1 MAIYNLRVE
10 PDRGRSAVYRYE
22 YTLRVNDFSWE
33 KDSKY
38 DDFLFGQNINM
49 PDFASEDP
57 KLFWESCEN
66 YERANANTF
75 RTIDF
80 SLPTEL
86 SDEENI
92 ELAARFAEELF
103 GDKFVYSM
111 AVHSKPSG
119 VQSIQN
125 IHCHI
130 MFSERKLDGIERD
143 SKEFFKRFN
152 RKNPQLGGCEKTDE
166 WTAYSKLYYIRQTW
180 ERIVN
185 EKLQEK
191 GLEKI
196 SCRSLYAQRLDS
208 LLEENYLKAELLD
221 RPPIHLE
228 KSYIDFCPDSN
239 DKEKALEF
247 FNYAKKIKEIKEK
260 EFKLKCENFEEENI
274 KARDRFLKGVWE
286 IRGKEYDPSNTFYIE
301 RALAEEHFENTFVV
315 SLENKNL
322 IKNKKEKLERLNSI
336 KSNEIEKLAIERV
349 TRGSYERNKNLLKEV
364 NDIFNEDK
372 KRGHN
377 FEFLEIQKSLN
388 TYFKLLEN
396 NEEFKHNLIKAR
408 EEIEK
413 ELLSKKEVLEKEIAA
428 TKEISFR
435 DNYYNNYPNNE
446 QSREIFLKEIQEY
459 ERELEYQKSSIS
471 NKIMTDKEL
480 ERQVKKE
487 IYKEIDPDIIDK
499 YDALCKYKRDFEM
512 SESLDKKYNL
522 KNEYFPLELEL
533 RKLDIQ
539 YNIAE
544 LMEDRLSEKKKEQQD
559 FKENLKDIE
568 FKLSEIESMVK
579 TVEKVNREKDFEK
592 YADSYFNF
600 EDIFVKSLENR
611 VLLHKKEA
619 RLKQINS
626 ISDADIESR
635 ALNVLTHGEYSKKEA
650 RLQELNKLKKD
661 YFGQDFDVD
670 PEIKEIQNYF
680 KNLSDNEY
688 FQNKLSNMKDNIRN
702 KYANEKDE
710 ILKDLKFLRNNNFR
724 DFYLESS
731 PQNYARS
738 KIFLAETKEYI
749 EDLKIQKEAIDAKVL
764 AYKEKYLD
772 RDVKREVYAEF
783 EPKILTKY
791 NELQEWKE
799 KLPNVK
805 NSAERSKLEEKIN
818 LRSGGF
824 DIFDVENNIKEKV
837 DKKLKEYRERDIK
850 KEIYKEIDSSVA
862 ERYEELNGMKD
873 ELPSVKDLDEHF
885 NLEQKI
891 FAENRYFRSFD
902 MKNNIREKMDERS
915 KEYREEYKE
924 LRQEQD
930 DIAGKLNLSFLM
942 LRELKKVDKINLLE
956 REEMLYDEYYIKN
969 ASSYFER
976 FKYNT
981 KLSTFKDE
989 YKKAFNR
996 ESKLQPFNL
1005 PKLSENDRKEFFK
1018 NTKKYILETQKE
1030 IEILQKKLADNQ
1042 STDERIRISILDKYT
1057 DGKYSETLREI
1068 ASYKKELESGNA
1080 YEFTSSYLK
1089 ENEMNK
1095 KIFEFKF
1102 KITNEMFQAEKR
1114 LFQEKNMDTLV
1125 KLREKRRELKVGFK
1139 MLKKLKGKGIGIIRI
1154 KPRRPIKE
1162 QPLKKLKVVES
1173 GRIIIKDEIEE
1184 SKKRRRS
1191 YEYER

>member
-38 DDFLFGQNINM
+38 DDFLFGQNVNM

-80 SLPTEL
+80 SLPAEL

-143 SKEFFKRFN
+143 PKEFFKRFN

-180 ERIVN
+180 ERIAN

-274 KARDRFLKGVWE
+274 KAKDRFLRGVCE
-286 IRGKEYDPSNTFYIE
+286 IGGKEY
-301 RALAEEHFENTFVV
+301 V
-315 SLENKNL
+315 S
-322 IKNKKEKLERLNSI
+322 S
-336 KSNEIEKLAIERV
+336 
-349 TRGSYERNKNLLKEV
+349 
-364 NDIFNEDK
+364 
-372 KRGHN
+372 N
-377 FEFLEIQKSLN
+377 FEVLRNQLEDTLN
-388 TYFKLLEN
+388 FQN
-396 NEEFKHNLIKAR
+396 
-408 EEIEK
+408 
-413 ELLSKKEVLEKEIAA
+413 
-428 TKEISFR
+428 
-435 DNYYNNYPNNE
+435 
-446 QSREIFLKEIQEY
+446 
-459 ERELEYQKSSIS
+459 
-471 NKIMTDKEL
+471 
-480 ERQVKKE
+480 
-487 IYKEIDPDIIDK
+487 
-499 YDALCKYKRDFEM
+499 
-512 SESLDKKYNL
+512 
-522 KNEYFPLELEL
+522 
-533 RKLDIQ
+533 
-539 YNIAE
+539 
-544 LMEDRLSEKKKEQQD
+544 
-559 FKENLKDIE
+559 
-568 FKLSEIESMVK
+568 
-579 TVEKVNREKDFEK
+579 
-592 YADSYFNF
+592 
-600 EDIFVKSLENR
+600 IFVASLENR
-611 VLLHKKEA
+611 ILLHKKEA
-619 RLKQINS
+619 RIKQINS
-626 ISDADIESR
+626 ISDADIESH
-635 ALNVLTHGEYSKKEA
+635 ALNVLTHGEYSKKED
-650 RLQELNKLKKD
+650 RFKELNAFEEKYPKRFNSQL
-661 YFGQDFDVD
+661 
-670 PEIKEIQNYF
+670 EAEKEELQNYF
-680 KNLSDNEY
+680 KDLSNNEY
-688 FQNKLSNMKDNIRN
+688 FQNKLSNMKDNIRD
-702 KYANEKDE
+702 KYAHEKEE
-710 ILKDLKFLRNNNFR
+710 IIKDLKFLRNNNFR

-731 PQNYARS
+731 PQNYERS

-749 EDLKIQKEAIDAKVL
+749 EDLKVQKEEIEAKVS
-764 AYKEKYLD
+764 AYKKEYLD
-772 RDVKREVYAEF
+772 KDIKQEIYARIDS
-783 EPKILTKY
+783 KIVERY
-791 NELQEWKE
+791 NELNRMKE
-799 KLPNVK
+799 KLP
-805 NSAERSKLEEKIN
+805 S
-818 LRSGGF
+818 
-824 DIFDVENNIKEKV
+824 VE
-837 DKKLKEYRERDIK
+837 
-850 KEIYKEIDSSVA
+850 S
-862 ERYEELNGMKD
+862 
-873 ELPSVKDLDEHF
+873 LDEHF

-902 MKNNIREKMDERS
+902 MENNISEKVNEEL
-915 KEYREEYKE
+915 KEHREEYKK

-942 LRELKKVDKINLLE
+942 MRELKKVNKINLLE
-956 REEMLYDEYYIKN
+956 REEMLYDEYHIKN
-969 ASSYFER
+969 DSSYFER

-989 YKKAFNR
+989 YKKAFNKS
-996 ESKLQPFNL
+996 SKLQPFSL

-1018 NTKKYILETQKE
+1018 NTKKYILKTQKE
-1030 IEILQKKLADNQ
+1030 IETLQQELANNQ
-1042 STDERIRISILDKYT
+1042 PTDERIRVSILDKYT

-1080 YEFTSSYLK
+1080 YEYTSKYLE

-1095 KIFEFKF
+1095 KRFEFKF
-1102 KITNEMFQAEKR
+1102 KITNEVFQAEKR
-1114 LFQEKNMDTLV
+1114 LFQEKNMNTLV

-1173 GRIIIKDEIEE
+1173 GRIIIKDEAEE
-1184 SKKRRRS
+1184 SRKRGRA
-1191 YEYER
+1191 YEFEL

>member
-33 KDSKY
+33 KNSKY
-38 DDFLFGQNINM
+38 DDFLFGQNVNM

-111 AVHSKPSG
+111 AVHSKPSSA
-119 VQSIQN
+119 QSIQN

-143 SKEFFKRFN
+143 PKEFFKRFN

-180 ERIVN
+180 ERIAN

-228 KSYIDFCPDSN
+228 KSYIDFCPDLN

-274 KARDRFLKGVWE
+274 KARDRFLRGVCE
-286 IRGKEYDPSNTFYIE
+286 IRGKEY
-301 RALAEEHFENTFVV
+301 V
-315 SLENKNL
+315 S
-322 IKNKKEKLERLNSI
+322 S
-336 KSNEIEKLAIERV
+336 
-349 TRGSYERNKNLLKEV
+349 
-364 NDIFNEDK
+364 
-372 KRGHN
+372 N
-377 FEFLEIQKSLN
+377 FE
-388 TYFKLLEN
+388 
-396 NEEFKHNLIKAR
+396 
-408 EEIEK
+408 
-413 ELLSKKEVLEKEIAA
+413 V
-428 TKEISFR
+428 
-435 DNYYNNYPNNE
+435 
-446 QSREIFLKEIQEY
+446 
-459 ERELEYQKSSIS
+459 
-471 NKIMTDKEL
+471 
-480 ERQVKKE
+480 
-487 IYKEIDPDIIDK
+487 
-499 YDALCKYKRDFEM
+499 
-512 SESLDKKYNL
+512 L
-522 KNEYFPLELEL
+522 KNQLEDTL
-533 RKLDIQ
+533 
-539 YNIAE
+539 
-544 LMEDRLSEKKKEQQD
+544 
-559 FKENLKDIE
+559 
-568 FKLSEIESMVK
+568 
-579 TVEKVNREKDFEK
+579 
-592 YADSYFNF
+592 NF
-600 EDIFVKSLENR
+600 QNIFVASLENR
-611 VLLHKKEA
+611 ILLHKKEA
-619 RLKQINS
+619 RIKQINS
-626 ISDADIESR
+626 ILDADIESH
-635 ALNVLTHGEYSKKEA
+635 ALNVLTHGEYSKKED
-650 RLQELNKLKKD
+650 RFKELNAFEEKYPKRFNSQL
-661 YFGQDFDVD
+661 
-670 PEIKEIQNYF
+670 EAEKEELQNYF
-680 KNLSDNEY
+680 KDLSNNEY
-688 FQNKLSNMKDNIRN
+688 FQNKLSNMKDNIRD
-702 KYANEKDE
+702 KYAHEKEE
-710 ILKDLKFLRNNNFR
+710 IIKDLKFLRNNNFR

-731 PQNYARS
+731 PQNYERS

-749 EDLKIQKEAIDAKVL
+749 EDLKVEKEEIEAKVL
-764 AYKEKYLD
+764 TYKKEYLD
-772 RDVKREVYAEF
+772 KDIKQEIYARIDS
-783 EPKILTKY
+783 KIVERY
-791 NELQEWKE
+791 NELNRMKE
-799 KLPNVK
+799 KLP
-805 NSAERSKLEEKIN
+805 S
-818 LRSGGF
+818 
-824 DIFDVENNIKEKV
+824 VE
-837 DKKLKEYRERDIK
+837 
-850 KEIYKEIDSSVA
+850 S
-862 ERYEELNGMKD
+862 
-873 ELPSVKDLDEHF
+873 LDEHF

-902 MKNNIREKMDERS
+902 MENNINEKVNEEL
-915 KEYREEYKE
+915 KEHREEYKK

-942 LRELKKVDKINLLE
+942 MRELKKVNKINLLE
-956 REEMLYDEYYIKN
+956 REEMLYDEYHIKN
-969 ASSYFER
+969 DSSYFER

-989 YKKAFNR
+989 YKKAFNKS
-996 ESKLQPFNL
+996 SKLQPFSL
-1005 PKLSENDRKEFFK
+1005 PKLSESDRKEFFK
-1018 NTKKYILETQKE
+1018 NTKKYILKTQKE
-1030 IEILQKKLADNQ
+1030 IETLQQELANNQ
-1042 STDERIRISILDKYT
+1042 PTDERIRVSILDKYT

-1080 YEFTSSYLK
+1080 YEYTSKYLE

-1095 KIFEFKF
+1095 KRFEFKF

-1114 LFQEKNMDTLV
+1114 LFQEKNMNTLV

-1154 KPRRPIKE
+1154 KPRRPVKE
-1162 QPLKKLKVVES
+1162 QPLKRLKVVES
-1173 GRIIIKDEIEE
+1173 GRIIIKDEAEE
-1184 SKKRRRS
+1184 SRKRGRA
-1191 YEYER
+1191 YEFEL

>member
-38 DDFLFGQNINM
+38 DDFLFGQNVNM

-92 ELAARFAEELF
+92 ELAAKFAEELF

-166 WTAYSKLYYIRQTW
+166 WTSYSKLYYIRQTW
-180 ERIVN
+180 ERIAN

-274 KARDRFLKGVWE
+274 KARDRFLRGVCE
-286 IRGKEYDPSNTFYIE
+286 IRGKEY
-301 RALAEEHFENTFVV
+301 V
-315 SLENKNL
+315 S
-322 IKNKKEKLERLNSI
+322 S
-336 KSNEIEKLAIERV
+336 
-349 TRGSYERNKNLLKEV
+349 
-364 NDIFNEDK
+364 
-372 KRGHN
+372 N
-377 FEFLEIQKSLN
+377 FE
-388 TYFKLLEN
+388 
-396 NEEFKHNLIKAR
+396 
-408 EEIEK
+408 
-413 ELLSKKEVLEKEIAA
+413 V
-428 TKEISFR
+428 
-435 DNYYNNYPNNE
+435 
-446 QSREIFLKEIQEY
+446 
-459 ERELEYQKSSIS
+459 
-471 NKIMTDKEL
+471 
-480 ERQVKKE
+480 
-487 IYKEIDPDIIDK
+487 
-499 YDALCKYKRDFEM
+499 
-512 SESLDKKYNL
+512 L
-522 KNEYFPLELEL
+522 KNQLEDTL
-533 RKLDIQ
+533 
-539 YNIAE
+539 
-544 LMEDRLSEKKKEQQD
+544 
-559 FKENLKDIE
+559 
-568 FKLSEIESMVK
+568 
-579 TVEKVNREKDFEK
+579 
-592 YADSYFNF
+592 NF
-600 EDIFVKSLENR
+600 QNIFVTSLENR

-619 RLKQINS
+619 RIKQINS
-626 ISDADIESR
+626 ISDADIESH
-635 ALNVLTHGEYSKKEA
+635 ALNVLTHGEYSKKED
-650 RLQELNKLKKD
+650 RFKELNAFEEKYPKRFNSQL
-661 YFGQDFDVD
+661 
-670 PEIKEIQNYF
+670 EAEKEELQNYF
-680 KNLSDNEY
+680 KDLSNNEY
-688 FQNKLSNMKDNIRN
+688 FQNKLSNMKDNIRD
-702 KYANEKDE
+702 KYAHEKEE
-710 ILKDLKFLRNNNFR
+710 IIKDLKFLRNNNFR

-731 PQNYARS
+731 PQNYERS

-749 EDLKIQKEAIDAKVL
+749 EDLKVQKEEIEAKVL
-764 AYKEKYLD
+764 AYKKEYLD
-772 RDVKREVYAEF
+772 KDIKQEIYARIDS
-783 EPKILTKY
+783 KIVERY
-791 NELQEWKE
+791 NELNRMKE
-799 KLPNVK
+799 KLP
-805 NSAERSKLEEKIN
+805 S
-818 LRSGGF
+818 
-824 DIFDVENNIKEKV
+824 VE
-837 DKKLKEYRERDIK
+837 
-850 KEIYKEIDSSVA
+850 S
-862 ERYEELNGMKD
+862 
-873 ELPSVKDLDEHF
+873 LDEHF

-902 MKNNIREKMDERS
+902 MKNNINEKVNEEL
-915 KEYREEYKE
+915 KEHREEYKK

-942 LRELKKVDKINLLE
+942 MRELKKVNKINLLE
-956 REEMLYDEYYIKN
+956 REEMLYDEYHIKN
-969 ASSYFER
+969 DSSYFER

-981 KLSTFKDE
+981 KLSAFKDE
-989 YKKAFNR
+989 YEKAFNKS
-996 ESKLQPFNL
+996 SKLQPFNL
-1005 PKLSENDRKEFFK
+1005 PKLSESDRKEFFK
-1018 NTKKYILETQKE
+1018 NTKKYILKTQKE
-1030 IEILQKKLADNQ
+1030 IETLQQELANNQ
-1042 STDERIRISILDKYT
+1042 PTDERIRVSILDKYT

-1080 YEFTSSYLK
+1080 YEYTSKYLE

-1095 KIFEFKF
+1095 KRFEFKF

-1139 MLKKLKGKGIGIIRI
+1139 MLKKLKGKGIRIIRI

-1173 GRIIIKDEIEE
+1173 GRIIIKDEAEE
-1184 SKKRRRS
+1184 SRKRGRA
-1191 YEYER
+1191 YEFEL

>member
-33 KDSKY
+33 KNSKY
-38 DDFLFGQNINM
+38 DDFLFGQNVNM

-111 AVHSKPSG
+111 AVHSKPSSA
-119 VQSIQN
+119 QSIQN

-143 SKEFFKRFN
+143 PKEFFKRFN

-180 ERIVN
+180 ERIAN

-260 EFKLKCENFEEENI
+260 EFKLKCENFEEENS
-274 KARDRFLKGVWE
+274 KARDRFLRGVCE
-286 IRGKEYDPSNTFYIE
+286 IRGKEYVSSN
-301 RALAEEHFENTFVV
+301 FEVLRNQLEDTLNFQNIFVA
-315 SLENKNL
+315 SLE
-322 IKNKKEKLERLNSI
+322 S
-336 KSNEIEKLAIERV
+336 
-349 TRGSYERNKNLLKEV
+349 
-364 NDIFNEDK
+364 
-372 KRGHN
+372 
-377 FEFLEIQKSLN
+377 
-388 TYFKLLEN
+388 
-396 NEEFKHNLIKAR
+396 
-408 EEIEK
+408 
-413 ELLSKKEVLEKEIAA
+413 
-428 TKEISFR
+428 
-435 DNYYNNYPNNE
+435 
-446 QSREIFLKEIQEY
+446 
-459 ERELEYQKSSIS
+459 
-471 NKIMTDKEL
+471 
-480 ERQVKKE
+480 
-487 IYKEIDPDIIDK
+487 
-499 YDALCKYKRDFEM
+499 
-512 SESLDKKYNL
+512 
-522 KNEYFPLELEL
+522 
-533 RKLDIQ
+533 
-539 YNIAE
+539 
-544 LMEDRLSEKKKEQQD
+544 
-559 FKENLKDIE
+559 
-568 FKLSEIESMVK
+568 
-579 TVEKVNREKDFEK
+579 
-592 YADSYFNF
+592 
-600 EDIFVKSLENR
+600 R

-619 RLKQINS
+619 RIKQINS

-635 ALNVLTHGEYSKKEA
+635 ALNVLTHGEYSKKED
-650 RLQELNKLKKD
+650 RFKELNAFEEKYPKRFNSQLEAEKEELQD
-661 YFGQDFDVD
+661 YFKD
-670 PEIKEIQNYF
+670 
-680 KNLSDNEY
+680 LSNNEY
-688 FQNKLSNMKDNIRN
+688 FQNKLSNMKDNIRD
-702 KYANEKDE
+702 KYAHEKEE

-731 PQNYARS
+731 PQNYERS
-738 KIFLAETKEYI
+738 KIFLAETREYI
-749 EDLKIQKEAIDAKVL
+749 EDLKVQKEEIDAKVL
-764 AYKEKYLD
+764 AYKKEYLD
-772 RDVKREVYAEF
+772 KDIKQEIYAEMDS
-783 EPKILTKY
+783 KIAERY
-791 NELQEWKE
+791 NELNRMKE
-799 KLPNVK
+799 KLP
-805 NSAERSKLEEKIN
+805 S
-818 LRSGGF
+818 
-824 DIFDVENNIKEKV
+824 VE
-837 DKKLKEYRERDIK
+837 
-850 KEIYKEIDSSVA
+850 S
-862 ERYEELNGMKD
+862 
-873 ELPSVKDLDEHF
+873 LDEHF
-885 NLEQKI
+885 NLEQRI

-902 MKNNIREKMDERS
+902 MENNIREKTDEKL
-915 KEYREEYKE
+915 KEHREEYKN

-942 LRELKKVDKINLLE
+942 MRELKKVNKINLLE
-956 REEMLYDEYYIKN
+956 REAMLYDEYHIKN
-969 ASSYFER
+969 DSSYFER

-981 KLSTFKDE
+981 KLSVFKDE
-989 YKKAFNR
+989 YEKTFNKS
-996 ESKLQPFNL
+996 SKLQPFNL
-1005 PKLSENDRKEFFK
+1005 PKLSESDRKEFFK

-1030 IEILQKKLADNQ
+1030 IETLQQELANNQ
-1042 STDERIRISILDKYT
+1042 PTDERIRVSILDKYT

-1080 YEFTSSYLK
+1080 YEYTSKYLE

-1095 KIFEFKF
+1095 KRFEFKF
-1102 KITNEMFQAEKR
+1102 KITNEMLQAEKR
-1114 LFQEKNMDTLV
+1114 LFQEKNMNTLV

-1139 MLKKLKGKGIGIIRI
+1139 ILKKLKGKGIGIIRI

-1173 GRIIIKDEIEE
+1173 GRIIIKDEAEE
-1184 SKKRRRS
+1184 SRKRGRA
-1191 YEYER
+1191 YEFEL

>member
-33 KDSKY
+33 KNSKY
-38 DDFLFGQNINM
+38 DDFLFGQNVNM

-111 AVHSKPSG
+111 AVHSKPSSA
-119 VQSIQN
+119 QSIQN

-130 MFSERKLDGIERD
+130 MFSERKLDGIERGP
-143 SKEFFKRFN
+143 KEFFKRFN
-152 RKNPQLGGCEKTDE
+152 RKNPHLGGCEKTDE
-166 WTAYSKLYYIRQTW
+166 WTSYSKLYYIRQTW
-180 ERIVN
+180 ERIAN

-274 KARDRFLKGVWE
+274 KARDRFLRGVCE
-286 IRGKEYDPSNTFYIE
+286 IGGKEY
-301 RALAEEHFENTFVV
+301 V
-315 SLENKNL
+315 S
-322 IKNKKEKLERLNSI
+322 S
-336 KSNEIEKLAIERV
+336 
-349 TRGSYERNKNLLKEV
+349 
-364 NDIFNEDK
+364 
-372 KRGHN
+372 N
-377 FEFLEIQKSLN
+377 FE
-388 TYFKLLEN
+388 
-396 NEEFKHNLIKAR
+396 
-408 EEIEK
+408 
-413 ELLSKKEVLEKEIAA
+413 VLK
-428 TKEISFR
+428 
-435 DNYYNNYPNNE
+435 N
-446 QSREIFLKEIQEY
+446 Q
-459 ERELEYQKSSIS
+459 LEY
-471 NKIMTDKEL
+471 TL
-480 ERQVKKE
+480 
-487 IYKEIDPDIIDK
+487 
-499 YDALCKYKRDFEM
+499 
-512 SESLDKKYNL
+512 
-522 KNEYFPLELEL
+522 
-533 RKLDIQ
+533 
-539 YNIAE
+539 
-544 LMEDRLSEKKKEQQD
+544 
-559 FKENLKDIE
+559 
-568 FKLSEIESMVK
+568 
-579 TVEKVNREKDFEK
+579 
-592 YADSYFNF
+592 NF
-600 EDIFVKSLENR
+600 QNIFVASLENR
-611 VLLHKKEA
+611 ILLHKKEA
-619 RLKQINS
+619 RIKQINS
-626 ISDADIESR
+626 ISDADIESH
-635 ALNVLTHGEYSKKEA
+635 ALNVLTHGEYSKKED
-650 RLQELNKLKKD
+650 RFKELNAFEEKYPKKFNSQLEAEKEKL
-661 YFGQDFDVD
+661 
-670 PEIKEIQNYF
+670 QNYF

-702 KYANEKDE
+702 KYAHEKEE
-710 ILKDLKFLRNNNFR
+710 IFKDLKFLRNNNFR

-731 PQNYARS
+731 PQNYERS
-738 KIFLAETKEYI
+738 KIFLTETKEYI
-749 EDLKIQKEAIDAKVL
+749 EDLKVQKEEIDAKVS
-764 AYKEKYLD
+764 AYKKEYLD
-772 RDVKREVYAEF
+772 KDIKQEIYARIDS
-783 EPKILTKY
+783 KIVERY
-791 NELQEWKE
+791 NELNRMKE
-799 KLPNVK
+799 KLP
-805 NSAERSKLEEKIN
+805 S
-818 LRSGGF
+818 
-824 DIFDVENNIKEKV
+824 VE
-837 DKKLKEYRERDIK
+837 
-850 KEIYKEIDSSVA
+850 S
-862 ERYEELNGMKD
+862 
-873 ELPSVKDLDEHF
+873 LDEHF

-902 MKNNIREKMDERS
+902 MENNISEKVNEEL
-915 KEYREEYKE
+915 KEHREEYKK

-930 DIAGKLNLSFLM
+930 DIAGKLSLSFLM
-942 LRELKKVDKINLLE
+942 MRELKKVDKINLIE
-956 REEMLYDEYYIKN
+956 REAMLYDEYHIKN
-969 ASSYFER
+969 DSSYFER

-981 KLSTFKDE
+981 KLSAFKDE
-989 YKKAFNR
+989 YEKAFNKS
-996 ESKLQPFNL
+996 SKLQPFNL

-1030 IEILQKKLADNQ
+1030 IEALQQELANNQ
-1042 STDERIRISILDKYT
+1042 PTDERIRVSILDKYT

-1080 YEFTSSYLK
+1080 YEYTSKYLE

-1095 KIFEFKF
+1095 KRFEFKF

-1114 LFQEKNMDTLV
+1114 LFLEKNMNTLV

-1139 MLKKLKGKGIGIIRI
+1139 MFKRLKGKGIGIIRI

-1173 GRIIIKDEIEE
+1173 GRIIIKDEAEE
-1184 SKKRRRS
+1184 SRKRGRA
-1191 YEYER
+1191 YEFEL

>member
-33 KDSKY
+33 KNSKY
-38 DDFLFGQNINM
+38 DDFLFGQNVNM

-111 AVHSKPSG
+111 AVHSKPSSA
-119 VQSIQN
+119 QSIQN

-143 SKEFFKRFN
+143 PKEFFKRFN

-180 ERIVN
+180 ERIAN

-260 EFKLKCENFEEENI
+260 EFKLKCENFEEENL
-274 KARDRFLKGVWE
+274 KARERFLRGVCE
-286 IRGKEYDPSNTFYIE
+286 IRGKEY
-301 RALAEEHFENTFVV
+301 V
-315 SLENKNL
+315 S
-322 IKNKKEKLERLNSI
+322 S
-336 KSNEIEKLAIERV
+336 
-349 TRGSYERNKNLLKEV
+349 
-364 NDIFNEDK
+364 
-372 KRGHN
+372 N
-377 FEFLEIQKSLN
+377 FEVLRNQLEDTLN
-388 TYFKLLEN
+388 FQN
-396 NEEFKHNLIKAR
+396 
-408 EEIEK
+408 
-413 ELLSKKEVLEKEIAA
+413 
-428 TKEISFR
+428 
-435 DNYYNNYPNNE
+435 
-446 QSREIFLKEIQEY
+446 
-459 ERELEYQKSSIS
+459 
-471 NKIMTDKEL
+471 
-480 ERQVKKE
+480 
-487 IYKEIDPDIIDK
+487 
-499 YDALCKYKRDFEM
+499 
-512 SESLDKKYNL
+512 
-522 KNEYFPLELEL
+522 
-533 RKLDIQ
+533 
-539 YNIAE
+539 
-544 LMEDRLSEKKKEQQD
+544 
-559 FKENLKDIE
+559 
-568 FKLSEIESMVK
+568 
-579 TVEKVNREKDFEK
+579 
-592 YADSYFNF
+592 
-600 EDIFVKSLENR
+600 IFVASLENR

-619 RLKQINS
+619 RIKQINS

-635 ALNVLTHGEYSKKEA
+635 ALNVLTHGEYSKKED
-650 RLQELNKLKKD
+650 RFKELNAFEEKYPKRFNSQL
-661 YFGQDFDVD
+661 
-670 PEIKEIQNYF
+670 EAEKEELQNYF
-680 KNLSDNEY
+680 KDLSNNEY
-688 FQNKLSNMKDNIRN
+688 FQNKLSNMKDNIRD
-702 KYANEKDE
+702 KYAHEKEE
-710 ILKDLKFLRNNNFR
+710 IFKDLKFLRNNNFR

-731 PQNYARS
+731 PQNYERS

-749 EDLKIQKEAIDAKVL
+749 EDLKIQKEEIDAKVL
-764 AYKEKYLD
+764 AYKKEYLD
-772 RDVKREVYAEF
+772 KDIKQEIYARIDS
-783 EPKILTKY
+783 KIVERY
-791 NELQEWKE
+791 NELNRMKE
-799 KLPNVK
+799 KLP
-805 NSAERSKLEEKIN
+805 S
-818 LRSGGF
+818 
-824 DIFDVENNIKEKV
+824 VE
-837 DKKLKEYRERDIK
+837 
-850 KEIYKEIDSSVA
+850 S
-862 ERYEELNGMKD
+862 
-873 ELPSVKDLDEHF
+873 LDEHF

-902 MKNNIREKMDERS
+902 MENNINEKVNEEL
-915 KEYREEYKE
+915 KEHREEYKK

-942 LRELKKVDKINLLE
+942 MRELKKVNKINLLE
-956 REEMLYDEYYIKN
+956 REAILYDEYHIKSD
-969 ASSYFER
+969 SSYFER

-981 KLSTFKDE
+981 KLSIFKDE
-989 YKKAFNR
+989 YEKAFNKS
-996 ESKLQPFNL
+996 SKLQPFSL

-1018 NTKKYILETQKE
+1018 NTKKYILKTQKE
-1030 IEILQKKLADNQ
+1030 IETLQQELANNQ
-1042 STDERIRISILDKYT
+1042 PTDERIRVSILDKYT

-1080 YEFTSSYLK
+1080 YEYTSKYLE

-1095 KIFEFKF
+1095 KRFEFKF

-1114 LFQEKNMDTLV
+1114 LFQEKNMNTLV

-1154 KPRRPIKE
+1154 KPRRPVKE
-1162 QPLKKLKVVES
+1162 QPLKRLKVVES
-1173 GRIIIKDEIEE
+1173 GRIIIKDEAEE
-1184 SKKRRRS
+1184 SRKRGRA
-1191 YEYER
+1191 YEFEL

>member
-38 DDFLFGQNINM
+38 NDFLFGQNVNI

-103 GDKFVYSM
+103 DDKFVYSM

-143 SKEFFKRFN
+143 PKEFFKRFN

-180 ERIVN
+180 ERIAN

-196 SCRSLYAQRLDS
+196 SCRSLYAQRIDS

-274 KARDRFLKGVWE
+274 KARDRFLRGVCE
-286 IRGKEYDPSNTFYIE
+286 IRGKEY
-301 RALAEEHFENTFVV
+301 V
-315 SLENKNL
+315 S
-322 IKNKKEKLERLNSI
+322 S
-336 KSNEIEKLAIERV
+336 
-349 TRGSYERNKNLLKEV
+349 
-364 NDIFNEDK
+364 
-372 KRGHN
+372 N
-377 FEFLEIQKSLN
+377 FE
-388 TYFKLLEN
+388 
-396 NEEFKHNLIKAR
+396 
-408 EEIEK
+408 
-413 ELLSKKEVLEKEIAA
+413 V
-428 TKEISFR
+428 
-435 DNYYNNYPNNE
+435 
-446 QSREIFLKEIQEY
+446 
-459 ERELEYQKSSIS
+459 
-471 NKIMTDKEL
+471 
-480 ERQVKKE
+480 
-487 IYKEIDPDIIDK
+487 
-499 YDALCKYKRDFEM
+499 
-512 SESLDKKYNL
+512 L
-522 KNEYFPLELEL
+522 KNQLEDTLNF
-533 RKLDIQ
+533 Q
-539 YNIAE
+539 NI
-544 LMEDRLSEKKKEQQD
+544 L
-559 FKENLKDIE
+559 
-568 FKLSEIESMVK
+568 V
-579 TVEKVNREKDFEK
+579 T
-592 YADSYFNF
+592 
-600 EDIFVKSLENR
+600 SLENR

-619 RLKQINS
+619 RIKQINS

-680 KNLSDNEY
+680 KDLSNNEY
-688 FQNKLSNMKDNIRN
+688 FQNKLSNMKDNIRD
-702 KYANEKDE
+702 KYAHEKEE
-710 ILKDLKFLRNNNFR
+710 IIKDLKFLRNNNFR

-731 PQNYARS
+731 PQNYERS

-749 EDLKIQKEAIDAKVL
+749 ENLKVQKEEIDAKVS
-764 AYKEKYLD
+764 AYKKEYLD
-772 RDVKREVYAEF
+772 RDIKQEIYAEF
-783 EPKILTKY
+783 EPRILEKY

-799 KLPNVK
+799 KLSSVE
-805 NSAERSKLEEKIN
+805 SSTERFELEEKII

-824 DIFDVENNIKEKV
+824 DIFDVENNIREKT
-837 DKKLKEYRERDIK
+837 DEKLKE
-850 KEIYKEIDSSVA
+850 
-862 ERYEELNGMKD
+862 
-873 ELPSVKDLDEHF
+873 H
-885 NLEQKI
+885 
-891 FAENRYFRSFD
+891 
-902 MKNNIREKMDERS
+902 
-915 KEYREEYKE
+915 REEYKK

-930 DIAGKLNLSFLM
+930 DIAGKLSLSFLM
-942 LRELKKVDKINLLE
+942 MRELKKVNKINLLE
-956 REEMLYDEYYIKN
+956 REAMLYDEYYIKN
-969 ASSYFER
+969 DSSYFER

-981 KLSTFKDE
+981 KLSVFKDE
-989 YKKAFNR
+989 YEKAFNKS
-996 ESKLQPFNL
+996 SKLQPFSL

-1030 IEILQKKLADNQ
+1030 IEALQQELANNQ
-1042 STDERIRISILDKYT
+1042 PTDERIRVSILDKYT

-1080 YEFTSSYLK
+1080 YEYTSKYWE

-1095 KIFEFKF
+1095 KRFEFKF

-1114 LFQEKNMDTLV
+1114 LFLEKNMNTLV

-1173 GRIIIKDEIEE
+1173 GRIIIKDEAEE
-1184 SKKRRRS
+1184 SRKRGRA
-1191 YEYER
+1191 YEFEL

>member
-38 DDFLFGQNINM
+38 DDFLFGQNVNM

-92 ELAARFAEELF
+92 ELAAKFAEELF

-143 SKEFFKRFN
+143 SKKFFKRFN

-166 WTAYSKLYYIRQTW
+166 WTEYSKLYYIRQTW
-180 ERIVN
+180 ERIAN
-185 EKLQEK
+185 EKFQEK

-260 EFKLKCENFEEENI
+260 EFKLKCENFEEENS
-274 KARDRFLKGVWE
+274 KARDRFLRGVCE
-286 IRGKEYDPSNTFYIE
+286 IRGKEY
-301 RALAEEHFENTFVV
+301 V
-315 SLENKNL
+315 S
-322 IKNKKEKLERLNSI
+322 S
-336 KSNEIEKLAIERV
+336 
-349 TRGSYERNKNLLKEV
+349 
-364 NDIFNEDK
+364 
-372 KRGHN
+372 N
-377 FEFLEIQKSLN
+377 FEVLRNQLEDTLN
-388 TYFKLLEN
+388 FQN
-396 NEEFKHNLIKAR
+396 
-408 EEIEK
+408 
-413 ELLSKKEVLEKEIAA
+413 
-428 TKEISFR
+428 
-435 DNYYNNYPNNE
+435 
-446 QSREIFLKEIQEY
+446 
-459 ERELEYQKSSIS
+459 
-471 NKIMTDKEL
+471 
-480 ERQVKKE
+480 
-487 IYKEIDPDIIDK
+487 
-499 YDALCKYKRDFEM
+499 
-512 SESLDKKYNL
+512 
-522 KNEYFPLELEL
+522 
-533 RKLDIQ
+533 
-539 YNIAE
+539 
-544 LMEDRLSEKKKEQQD
+544 
-559 FKENLKDIE
+559 
-568 FKLSEIESMVK
+568 
-579 TVEKVNREKDFEK
+579 
-592 YADSYFNF
+592 
-600 EDIFVKSLENR
+600 IFVASLENR
-611 VLLHKKEA
+611 VLLHKKVA
-619 RLKQINS
+619 RIKQINS

-635 ALNVLTHGEYSKKEA
+635 ALNVLTHGEYSKKED
-650 RLQELNKLKKD
+650 RFKELNAFEEKYPKRFNSQL
-661 YFGQDFDVD
+661 
-670 PEIKEIQNYF
+670 EAEKEELQNYF
-680 KNLSDNEY
+680 KDLSNNEY
-688 FQNKLSNMKDNIRN
+688 FQNKLSNMKDNIRD
-702 KYANEKDE
+702 KYAHEKEE
-710 ILKDLKFLRNNNFR
+710 IFKDLKFLRNNNFR

-731 PQNYARS
+731 PQNYERS

-749 EDLKIQKEAIDAKVL
+749 EDLKIQKEEIDAKVL
-764 AYKEKYLD
+764 AYKKEYLD
-772 RDVKREVYAEF
+772 KDIKQEIYARIDS
-783 EPKILTKY
+783 KIVERY
-791 NELQEWKE
+791 NELNRMKE
-799 KLPNVK
+799 KLP
-805 NSAERSKLEEKIN
+805 S
-818 LRSGGF
+818 
-824 DIFDVENNIKEKV
+824 VE
-837 DKKLKEYRERDIK
+837 
-850 KEIYKEIDSSVA
+850 S
-862 ERYEELNGMKD
+862 
-873 ELPSVKDLDEHF
+873 LDEHF

-902 MKNNIREKMDERS
+902 MENNINEKVNEEL
-915 KEYREEYKE
+915 KEHREEYKK

-942 LRELKKVDKINLLE
+942 MRELKKVNKINLLE
-956 REEMLYDEYYIKN
+956 REAILYDEYHIKSD
-969 ASSYFER
+969 SSYFER

-981 KLSTFKDE
+981 KLSIFKDE
-989 YKKAFNR
+989 YEKAFNKS
-996 ESKLQPFNL
+996 SKLQPFSL

-1018 NTKKYILETQKE
+1018 NTKKYILKTQKE
-1030 IEILQKKLADNQ
+1030 IETLQQELANNQ
-1042 STDERIRISILDKYT
+1042 PTDERIRVSILDKYT

-1080 YEFTSSYLK
+1080 YEYTSKYLE

-1095 KIFEFKF
+1095 KRFEFKF

-1114 LFQEKNMDTLV
+1114 LFQEKNMNTLV

-1154 KPRRPIKE
+1154 KPRRPVKE
-1162 QPLKKLKVVES
+1162 QPLKRLKVVES
-1173 GRIIIKDEIEE
+1173 GRIIIKDEAEE
-1184 SKKRRRS
+1184 SRKRGRA
-1191 YEYER
+1191 YEFEL

>member
-33 KDSKY
+33 KNSKY
-38 DDFLFGQNINM
+38 DDFLFGQNVNM

-92 ELAARFAEELF
+92 ELAAKFAEELF

-166 WTAYSKLYYIRQTW
+166 WTEYSKLYYIRQTW
-180 ERIVN
+180 ERIAN

-274 KARDRFLKGVWE
+274 KARDRFLRGVCE
-286 IRGKEYDPSNTFYIE
+286 IRGKEY
-301 RALAEEHFENTFVV
+301 V
-315 SLENKNL
+315 S
-322 IKNKKEKLERLNSI
+322 S
-336 KSNEIEKLAIERV
+336 
-349 TRGSYERNKNLLKEV
+349 
-364 NDIFNEDK
+364 
-372 KRGHN
+372 N
-377 FEFLEIQKSLN
+377 FE
-388 TYFKLLEN
+388 
-396 NEEFKHNLIKAR
+396 
-408 EEIEK
+408 
-413 ELLSKKEVLEKEIAA
+413 V
-428 TKEISFR
+428 
-435 DNYYNNYPNNE
+435 
-446 QSREIFLKEIQEY
+446 
-459 ERELEYQKSSIS
+459 
-471 NKIMTDKEL
+471 
-480 ERQVKKE
+480 
-487 IYKEIDPDIIDK
+487 
-499 YDALCKYKRDFEM
+499 
-512 SESLDKKYNL
+512 L
-522 KNEYFPLELEL
+522 KNQLEDTL
-533 RKLDIQ
+533 
-539 YNIAE
+539 
-544 LMEDRLSEKKKEQQD
+544 
-559 FKENLKDIE
+559 
-568 FKLSEIESMVK
+568 
-579 TVEKVNREKDFEK
+579 
-592 YADSYFNF
+592 NF
-600 EDIFVKSLENR
+600 QNIFVASLENR
-611 VLLHKKEA
+611 ILLHKKEA
-619 RLKQINS
+619 RIKQINS
-626 ISDADIESR
+626 ILDADIESH
-635 ALNVLTHGEYSKKEA
+635 ALNVLTHGEYSKKEDRFKELSA
-650 RLQELNKLKKD
+650 FEEKYPKKFNFQLEAEKEELQNHFKD
-661 YFGQDFDVD
+661 
-670 PEIKEIQNYF
+670 
-680 KNLSDNEY
+680 LSSNEY
-688 FQNKLSNMKDNIRN
+688 FQNKLSNMKENIRD
-702 KYANEKDE
+702 KYANEKEE

-731 PQNYARS
+731 PQNYERS

-749 EDLKIQKEAIDAKVL
+749 EDLKIQKEEIDAKVL
-764 AYKEKYLD
+764 AYKKEYLD
-772 RDVKREVYAEF
+772 KDIKQEIYAEMDSKTA
-783 EPKILTKY
+783 ERY
-791 NELQEWKE
+791 NELNRMKE
-799 KLPNVK
+799 KLP
-805 NSAERSKLEEKIN
+805 S
-818 LRSGGF
+818 
-824 DIFDVENNIKEKV
+824 VE
-837 DKKLKEYRERDIK
+837 
-850 KEIYKEIDSSVA
+850 S
-862 ERYEELNGMKD
+862 
-873 ELPSVKDLDEHF
+873 LDEHF

-891 FAENRYFRSFD
+891 FDENRYFRSFD
-902 MKNNIREKMDERS
+902 MENNIREKTDEKL
-915 KEYREEYKE
+915 KEHREEYKK

-942 LRELKKVDKINLLE
+942 MRELKKVNKINLLE
-956 REEMLYDEYYIKN
+956 REAILYDEYHIKSD
-969 ASSYFER
+969 SSYFER

-981 KLSTFKDE
+981 KLSIFKDE
-989 YKKAFNR
+989 YEKAFNKS
-996 ESKLQPFNL
+996 SKLQPFNL
-1005 PKLSENDRKEFFK
+1005 PKLSESDRKEFFK

-1030 IEILQKKLADNQ
+1030 IEALQKELANNQ
-1042 STDERIRISILDKYT
+1042 PTDERIRISILDKYT
-1057 DGKYSETLREI
+1057 DGKYSETLKEI

-1080 YEFTSSYLK
+1080 YEYTSKYLE

-1095 KIFEFKF
+1095 KRFEFKF
-1102 KITNEMFQAEKR
+1102 KITNEMLQAEKR
-1114 LFQEKNMDTLV
+1114 LFQEKNMNTLV

-1139 MLKKLKGKGIGIIRI
+1139 ILKKLKGKGIGIIRI

-1173 GRIIIKDEIEE
+1173 GRIIIKDEAEE
-1184 SKKRRRS
+1184 SRKRGRA
-1191 YEYER
+1191 YEFEL

>member
-38 DDFLFGQNINM
+38 DDFLFGQNVNM

-111 AVHSKPSG
+111 AVHSKPSSA
-119 VQSIQN
+119 QSIQN

-143 SKEFFKRFN
+143 PKEFFKRFN

-180 ERIVN
+180 ERIAN

-274 KARDRFLKGVWE
+274 KARDRFLRGVCE
-286 IRGKEYDPSNTFYIE
+286 IRGKEYVSSN
-301 RALAEEHFENTFVV
+301 FEVLRNQLEDTLNFQNIFVT
-315 SLENKNL
+315 SLENK
-322 IKNKKEKLERLNSI
+322 
-336 KSNEIEKLAIERV
+336 
-349 TRGSYERNKNLLKEV
+349 
-364 NDIFNEDK
+364 
-372 KRGHN
+372 
-377 FEFLEIQKSLN
+377 
-388 TYFKLLEN
+388 
-396 NEEFKHNLIKAR
+396 
-408 EEIEK
+408 
-413 ELLSKKEVLEKEIAA
+413 
-428 TKEISFR
+428 
-435 DNYYNNYPNNE
+435 
-446 QSREIFLKEIQEY
+446 
-459 ERELEYQKSSIS
+459 
-471 NKIMTDKEL
+471 
-480 ERQVKKE
+480 
-487 IYKEIDPDIIDK
+487 
-499 YDALCKYKRDFEM
+499 
-512 SESLDKKYNL
+512 
-522 KNEYFPLELEL
+522 
-533 RKLDIQ
+533 
-539 YNIAE
+539 
-544 LMEDRLSEKKKEQQD
+544 
-559 FKENLKDIE
+559 
-568 FKLSEIESMVK
+568 
-579 TVEKVNREKDFEK
+579 
-592 YADSYFNF
+592 
-600 EDIFVKSLENR
+600 

-619 RLKQINS
+619 RIKQINS

-670 PEIKEIQNYF
+670 PEIREIQNYF
-680 KNLSDNEY
+680 KDLSNNEY
-688 FQNKLSNMKDNIRN
+688 FQSKLSNIKDNIRD
-702 KYANEKDE
+702 KYAHEKEE

-731 PQNYARS
+731 PQNYERS
-738 KIFLAETKEYI
+738 KIFLDETREYI
-749 EDLKIQKEAIDAKVL
+749 EDLKVQKKEIDAKVS
-764 AYKEKYLD
+764 AYKKEYLD
-772 RDVKREVYAEF
+772 RDIKREVYAEF
-783 EPKILTKY
+783 EPRVLTKY

-799 KLPNVK
+799 KLPSVE
-805 NSAERSKLEEKIN
+805 NSTERFELEEKII

-824 DIFDVENNIKEKV
+824 DIFDVENNIREKA
-837 DKKLKEYRERDIK
+837 DEKLKE
-850 KEIYKEIDSSVA
+850 
-862 ERYEELNGMKD
+862 
-873 ELPSVKDLDEHF
+873 H
-885 NLEQKI
+885 
-891 FAENRYFRSFD
+891 
-902 MKNNIREKMDERS
+902 
-915 KEYREEYKE
+915 REEYKK

-930 DIAGKLNLSFLM
+930 DIAGKLDLSFLM
-942 LRELKKVDKINLLE
+942 MRELKKVNKINLLE
-956 REEMLYDEYYIKN
+956 REEMLYDEYHIKSD
-969 ASSYFER
+969 SSYFER

-981 KLSTFKDE
+981 KLSIFKDE
-989 YKKAFNR
+989 YEKAFNKS
-996 ESKLQPFNL
+996 SKLQPFNL
-1005 PKLSENDRKEFFK
+1005 PKLSESDRKEFFK

-1042 STDERIRISILDKYT
+1042 PTDERIRISILDKYT
-1057 DGKYSETLREI
+1057 NGKYSETLKEI

-1080 YEFTSSYLK
+1080 YEYTSKYLE

-1095 KIFEFKF
+1095 KRFEFKF
-1102 KITNEMFQAEKR
+1102 KITNEMLQAEKR
-1114 LFQEKNMDTLV
+1114 LFQEKNMNTLV

-1173 GRIIIKDEIEE
+1173 GRIIIKDEAEE
-1184 SKKRRRS
+1184 SRKRGRA
-1191 YEYER
+1191 YEFEL

>member
-33 KDSKY
+33 KNSKY
-38 DDFLFGQNINM
+38 DDFLFGQNVNM

-130 MFSERKLDGIERD
+130 MFSERKLDGIEREP
-143 SKEFFKRFN
+143 KEFFKRFN

-180 ERIVN
+180 ERIAN

-274 KARDRFLKGVWE
+274 KARDRFLRGVCE
-286 IRGKEYDPSNTFYIE
+286 IRGKEY
-301 RALAEEHFENTFVV
+301 V
-315 SLENKNL
+315 S
-322 IKNKKEKLERLNSI
+322 S
-336 KSNEIEKLAIERV
+336 
-349 TRGSYERNKNLLKEV
+349 
-364 NDIFNEDK
+364 
-372 KRGHN
+372 N
-377 FEFLEIQKSLN
+377 FE
-388 TYFKLLEN
+388 
-396 NEEFKHNLIKAR
+396 
-408 EEIEK
+408 
-413 ELLSKKEVLEKEIAA
+413 V
-428 TKEISFR
+428 
-435 DNYYNNYPNNE
+435 
-446 QSREIFLKEIQEY
+446 
-459 ERELEYQKSSIS
+459 
-471 NKIMTDKEL
+471 
-480 ERQVKKE
+480 
-487 IYKEIDPDIIDK
+487 
-499 YDALCKYKRDFEM
+499 
-512 SESLDKKYNL
+512 L
-522 KNEYFPLELEL
+522 KNQLEDTL
-533 RKLDIQ
+533 
-539 YNIAE
+539 
-544 LMEDRLSEKKKEQQD
+544 
-559 FKENLKDIE
+559 
-568 FKLSEIESMVK
+568 
-579 TVEKVNREKDFEK
+579 
-592 YADSYFNF
+592 NF
-600 EDIFVKSLENR
+600 QNIFVASLENR
-611 VLLHKKEA
+611 ILLHKKEA
-619 RLKQINS
+619 RIKQINS
-626 ISDADIESR
+626 ISDADIESH
-635 ALNVLTHGEYSKKEA
+635 ALNVLTHGEYSKKED
-650 RLQELNKLKKD
+650 RFKELNAFEEKYPKKFNSQLEAEKEKL
-661 YFGQDFDVD
+661 
-670 PEIKEIQNYF
+670 QNYF

-702 KYANEKDE
+702 KYAHEKEE
-710 ILKDLKFLRNNNFR
+710 IFNDLKFLRNNNFR

-731 PQNYARS
+731 PQNYERS
-738 KIFLAETKEYI
+738 RIFLAETKEYI
-749 EDLKIQKEAIDAKVL
+749 ENLKVQKEEIDAKVS
-764 AYKEKYLD
+764 AYKKEYLD
-772 RDVKREVYAEF
+772 KDIKQEIYARIDS
-783 EPKILTKY
+783 KIVERY
-791 NELQEWKE
+791 NELNRMKE
-799 KLPNVK
+799 KLP
-805 NSAERSKLEEKIN
+805 S
-818 LRSGGF
+818 
-824 DIFDVENNIKEKV
+824 VE
-837 DKKLKEYRERDIK
+837 
-850 KEIYKEIDSSVA
+850 S
-862 ERYEELNGMKD
+862 
-873 ELPSVKDLDEHF
+873 LDEHF

-902 MKNNIREKMDERS
+902 MENNISEKVNEEL
-915 KEYREEYKE
+915 KEHREEYKK

-930 DIAGKLNLSFLM
+930 DIAGKLSLSFFM
-942 LRELKKVDKINLLE
+942 MRELKKVNKINLLE
-956 REEMLYDEYYIKN
+956 REAMLYDEYHIKSD
-969 ASSYFER
+969 SSYFER

-981 KLSTFKDE
+981 KLSVFKDE
-989 YKKAFNR
+989 YEKAFNKS
-996 ESKLQPFNL
+996 SKLQPFSL

-1030 IEILQKKLADNQ
+1030 IEALQQELANNQ
-1042 STDERIRISILDKYT
+1042 PTDERIRVSILDKYT

-1080 YEFTSSYLK
+1080 YEYTSKYLE

-1095 KIFEFKF
+1095 KRFEFKF

-1114 LFQEKNMDTLV
+1114 LFLEKNMNTLV

-1173 GRIIIKDEIEE
+1173 GRIIIKDEAEE
-1184 SKKRRRS
+1184 SRKRGRA
-1191 YEYER
+1191 YEFEL

>member
-33 KDSKY
+33 KNSKY
-38 DDFLFGQNINM
+38 DDFFFGQNVNM

-111 AVHSKPSG
+111 AVHSKPSSA
-119 VQSIQN
+119 QSIQN

-143 SKEFFKRFN
+143 PKEFFKRFN

-180 ERIVN
+180 ERIAN

-274 KARDRFLKGVWE
+274 KARDRFLRGVCE
-286 IRGKEYDPSNTFYIE
+286 IRGKEY
-301 RALAEEHFENTFVV
+301 V
-315 SLENKNL
+315 S
-322 IKNKKEKLERLNSI
+322 S
-336 KSNEIEKLAIERV
+336 
-349 TRGSYERNKNLLKEV
+349 
-364 NDIFNEDK
+364 
-372 KRGHN
+372 N
-377 FEFLEIQKSLN
+377 FE
-388 TYFKLLEN
+388 
-396 NEEFKHNLIKAR
+396 
-408 EEIEK
+408 
-413 ELLSKKEVLEKEIAA
+413 V
-428 TKEISFR
+428 
-435 DNYYNNYPNNE
+435 
-446 QSREIFLKEIQEY
+446 
-459 ERELEYQKSSIS
+459 
-471 NKIMTDKEL
+471 
-480 ERQVKKE
+480 
-487 IYKEIDPDIIDK
+487 
-499 YDALCKYKRDFEM
+499 
-512 SESLDKKYNL
+512 L
-522 KNEYFPLELEL
+522 KNQLEDTL
-533 RKLDIQ
+533 
-539 YNIAE
+539 
-544 LMEDRLSEKKKEQQD
+544 
-559 FKENLKDIE
+559 
-568 FKLSEIESMVK
+568 
-579 TVEKVNREKDFEK
+579 
-592 YADSYFNF
+592 NF
-600 EDIFVKSLENR
+600 QNIFVASLENR
-611 VLLHKKEA
+611 ILLHKKEA
-619 RLKQINS
+619 RIKQINS
-626 ISDADIESR
+626 ISDADIESH
-635 ALNVLTHGEYSKKEA
+635 ALNVLTHGEYSKKED
-650 RLQELNKLKKD
+650 RFKELNAFEEKYPKRFNSQL
-661 YFGQDFDVD
+661 
-670 PEIKEIQNYF
+670 EAEKEELQNYF

-702 KYANEKDE
+702 KYAHEKEE
-710 ILKDLKFLRNNNFR
+710 IIKDLKFLRNNNFR

-731 PQNYARS
+731 PQNYERS

-749 EDLKIQKEAIDAKVL
+749 EDLKVEKEEIEAKVS
-764 AYKEKYLD
+764 AYKKEYLD
-772 RDVKREVYAEF
+772 KDIKQEIYARIDS
-783 EPKILTKY
+783 KIVERY
-791 NELQEWKE
+791 NELNRMKE
-799 KLPNVK
+799 KLP
-805 NSAERSKLEEKIN
+805 S
-818 LRSGGF
+818 
-824 DIFDVENNIKEKV
+824 VE
-837 DKKLKEYRERDIK
+837 
-850 KEIYKEIDSSVA
+850 S
-862 ERYEELNGMKD
+862 
-873 ELPSVKDLDEHF
+873 LDEHF

-902 MKNNIREKMDERS
+902 MENNINEKVNEEL
-915 KEYREEYKE
+915 KEHREEYKK

-942 LRELKKVDKINLLE
+942 MRELKKVNKINLLE
-956 REEMLYDEYYIKN
+956 REEMLYDEYHIKN
-969 ASSYFER
+969 DSSYFER

-989 YKKAFNR
+989 YKKAFNKS
-996 ESKLQPFNL
+996 SKLQPFSL

-1018 NTKKYILETQKE
+1018 NTKKYILKTQKE
-1030 IEILQKKLADNQ
+1030 IETLQQELANNQ
-1042 STDERIRISILDKYT
+1042 PTDERIRVSILDKYT

-1080 YEFTSSYLK
+1080 YEYTSKYLE

-1095 KIFEFKF
+1095 KRFEFKF
-1102 KITNEMFQAEKR
+1102 KITNEVFQAEKR
-1114 LFQEKNMDTLV
+1114 LFQEKNMNTLV

-1173 GRIIIKDEIEE
+1173 GRIIIKDEAEE
-1184 SKKRRRS
+1184 SRKRGRA
-1191 YEYER
+1191 YEFEL

>member
-38 DDFLFGQNINM
+38 DDFLFGQNVNM

-92 ELAARFAEELF
+92 ELAARFTEELF
-103 GDKFVYSM
+103 GDKFIYSM
-111 AVHSKPSG
+111 AVHSKPSSA
-119 VQSIQN
+119 QSIQN

-130 MFSERKLDGIERD
+130 MFSERKLDGIEREP
-143 SKEFFKRFN
+143 KEFFKRFN

-180 ERIVN
+180 ERIAN

-260 EFKLKCENFEEENI
+260 EFKLKCENFEEENS
-274 KARDRFLKGVWE
+274 KARDRFLRGVCE
-286 IRGKEYDPSNTFYIE
+286 IGGKEY
-301 RALAEEHFENTFVV
+301 V
-315 SLENKNL
+315 S
-322 IKNKKEKLERLNSI
+322 S
-336 KSNEIEKLAIERV
+336 
-349 TRGSYERNKNLLKEV
+349 
-364 NDIFNEDK
+364 
-372 KRGHN
+372 N
-377 FEFLEIQKSLN
+377 FEVLRNQLEDTLN
-388 TYFKLLEN
+388 FQN
-396 NEEFKHNLIKAR
+396 
-408 EEIEK
+408 
-413 ELLSKKEVLEKEIAA
+413 
-428 TKEISFR
+428 
-435 DNYYNNYPNNE
+435 
-446 QSREIFLKEIQEY
+446 
-459 ERELEYQKSSIS
+459 
-471 NKIMTDKEL
+471 
-480 ERQVKKE
+480 
-487 IYKEIDPDIIDK
+487 
-499 YDALCKYKRDFEM
+499 
-512 SESLDKKYNL
+512 
-522 KNEYFPLELEL
+522 
-533 RKLDIQ
+533 
-539 YNIAE
+539 
-544 LMEDRLSEKKKEQQD
+544 
-559 FKENLKDIE
+559 
-568 FKLSEIESMVK
+568 
-579 TVEKVNREKDFEK
+579 
-592 YADSYFNF
+592 
-600 EDIFVKSLENR
+600 IFVTSLENR

-619 RLKQINS
+619 RIKQINS

-670 PEIKEIQNYF
+670 PEIREIQNYF
-680 KNLSDNEY
+680 KDLSNNEY
-688 FQNKLSNMKDNIRN
+688 FQSKLSNMKDNIRD
-702 KYANEKDE
+702 KYAHEKEE

-731 PQNYARS
+731 PQNYERS
-738 KIFLAETKEYI
+738 KIFLDKTREYI
-749 EDLKIQKEAIDAKVL
+749 KDLKVQKEAIDAKVL
-764 AYKEKYLD
+764 AYKNKYLD
-772 RDVKREVYAEF
+772 RDIKREVYAEF
-783 EPKILTKY
+783 EPRVLTKY

-799 KLPNVK
+799 KLPSVE
-805 NSAERSKLEEKIN
+805 NSTERFELEEKII

-824 DIFDVENNIKEKV
+824 DIFDVENNIREKT
-837 DKKLKEYRERDIK
+837 DEKLKE
-850 KEIYKEIDSSVA
+850 
-862 ERYEELNGMKD
+862 
-873 ELPSVKDLDEHF
+873 H
-885 NLEQKI
+885 
-891 FAENRYFRSFD
+891 
-902 MKNNIREKMDERS
+902 
-915 KEYREEYKE
+915 REEYKK

-942 LRELKKVDKINLLE
+942 MRELKKINKINLLE
-956 REEMLYDEYYIKN
+956 REEMLYDEYHIKSD
-969 ASSYFER
+969 SSYFER

-981 KLSTFKDE
+981 KLSIFKDE
-989 YKKAFNR
+989 YEKTFNKS
-996 ESKLQPFNL
+996 SKLQPFSL

-1042 STDERIRISILDKYT
+1042 PTDERIRISILDKYT
-1057 DGKYSETLREI
+1057 NGKYSETLKEI

-1080 YEFTSSYLK
+1080 YEYTSKYLE

-1095 KIFEFKF
+1095 KRFEFKF
-1102 KITNEMFQAEKR
+1102 KITDEMFQAEKR
-1114 LFQEKNMDTLV
+1114 LFQEKNMNTLV

-1173 GRIIIKDEIEE
+1173 GRIIIKDEAEE
-1184 SKKRRRS
+1184 SRKRGKA
-1191 YEYER
+1191 YEFEL

>member
-33 KDSKY
+33 KNSKY
-38 DDFLFGQNINM
+38 DDFLFGQNVNM

-80 SLPTEL
+80 SLPAEL

-143 SKEFFKRFN
+143 PKEFFKRFN

-180 ERIVN
+180 ERIAN

-260 EFKLKCENFEEENI
+260 EFKLKCENFEEENT
-274 KARDRFLKGVWE
+274 KARDRFLRGVCE
-286 IRGKEYDPSNTFYIE
+286 IEGKEY
-301 RALAEEHFENTFVV
+301 V
-315 SLENKNL
+315 S
-322 IKNKKEKLERLNSI
+322 S
-336 KSNEIEKLAIERV
+336 
-349 TRGSYERNKNLLKEV
+349 
-364 NDIFNEDK
+364 
-372 KRGHN
+372 N
-377 FEFLEIQKSLN
+377 FE
-388 TYFKLLEN
+388 
-396 NEEFKHNLIKAR
+396 
-408 EEIEK
+408 
-413 ELLSKKEVLEKEIAA
+413 V
-428 TKEISFR
+428 
-435 DNYYNNYPNNE
+435 
-446 QSREIFLKEIQEY
+446 
-459 ERELEYQKSSIS
+459 
-471 NKIMTDKEL
+471 
-480 ERQVKKE
+480 
-487 IYKEIDPDIIDK
+487 
-499 YDALCKYKRDFEM
+499 
-512 SESLDKKYNL
+512 L
-522 KNEYFPLELEL
+522 KNQLEDTL
-533 RKLDIQ
+533 
-539 YNIAE
+539 
-544 LMEDRLSEKKKEQQD
+544 
-559 FKENLKDIE
+559 
-568 FKLSEIESMVK
+568 
-579 TVEKVNREKDFEK
+579 
-592 YADSYFNF
+592 NF
-600 EDIFVKSLENR
+600 QNIFVTSLENR

-619 RLKQINS
+619 RIKQINS

-680 KNLSDNEY
+680 KNLSANEY
-688 FQNKLSNMKDNIRN
+688 FQNKLSNMKDNIRD
-702 KYANEKDE
+702 KYAHEKEE
-710 ILKDLKFLRNNNFR
+710 IFNDLKFLRNNNFR

-731 PQNYARS
+731 PQNYERS
-738 KIFLAETKEYI
+738 RIFLAETKEYI
-749 EDLKIQKEAIDAKVL
+749 ENLKVQKEEIDAKVS
-764 AYKEKYLD
+764 AYKKEYLD
-772 RDVKREVYAEF
+772 RDIKQEIYAEF
-783 EPKILTKY
+783 EPRILEKY

-799 KLPNVK
+799 KLSSVE
-805 NSAERSKLEEKIN
+805 SSTERFELEEKII

-824 DIFDVENNIKEKV
+824 DIFDVENNIREKT
-837 DKKLKEYRERDIK
+837 DEKLKE
-850 KEIYKEIDSSVA
+850 
-862 ERYEELNGMKD
+862 
-873 ELPSVKDLDEHF
+873 H
-885 NLEQKI
+885 
-891 FAENRYFRSFD
+891 
-902 MKNNIREKMDERS
+902 
-915 KEYREEYKE
+915 REEYKK

-930 DIAGKLNLSFLM
+930 DIAGKLSLSFLM
-942 LRELKKVDKINLLE
+942 MRELKKVNKINLLE
-956 REEMLYDEYYIKN
+956 REEMLYDEYHIKN
-969 ASSYFER
+969 DSSYFER

-981 KLSTFKDE
+981 KLSVFKDE
-989 YKKAFNR
+989 YEKAFNKS
-996 ESKLQPFNL
+996 SKLQPFSL

-1030 IEILQKKLADNQ
+1030 IEILQKELADNQ
-1042 STDERIRISILDKYT
+1042 PTDEIIRISILDKYT

-1068 ASYKKELESGNA
+1068 TSYKKELESGNA
-1080 YEFTSSYLK
+1080 YEYTSKYLK
-1089 ENEMNK
+1089 EYETNK

-1125 KLREKRRELKVGFK
+1125 KLREKRRELKAGFK

-1173 GRIIIKDEIEE
+1173 GRIIIKDEAEE
-1184 SKKRRRS
+1184 SRKRGRA
-1191 YEYER
+1191 YEFEL

>member
-38 DDFLFGQNINM
+38 DDFLFGQNVNM

-92 ELAARFAEELF
+92 ELAAKFAEELF

-152 RKNPQLGGCEKTDE
+152 RKNPHLGGCEKTDE

-180 ERIVN
+180 ERIAN

-228 KSYIDFCPDSN
+228 KLYIDFCPDSN

-260 EFKLKCENFEEENI
+260 EFKLKCENFEEENS
-274 KARDRFLKGVWE
+274 KARDRFLRGMCE
-286 IRGKEYDPSNTFYIE
+286 IGGKEY
-301 RALAEEHFENTFVV
+301 V
-315 SLENKNL
+315 S
-322 IKNKKEKLERLNSI
+322 S
-336 KSNEIEKLAIERV
+336 
-349 TRGSYERNKNLLKEV
+349 
-364 NDIFNEDK
+364 
-372 KRGHN
+372 N
-377 FEFLEIQKSLN
+377 FEVLRNQLEDTLN
-388 TYFKLLEN
+388 FQN
-396 NEEFKHNLIKAR
+396 
-408 EEIEK
+408 
-413 ELLSKKEVLEKEIAA
+413 
-428 TKEISFR
+428 
-435 DNYYNNYPNNE
+435 
-446 QSREIFLKEIQEY
+446 
-459 ERELEYQKSSIS
+459 
-471 NKIMTDKEL
+471 
-480 ERQVKKE
+480 
-487 IYKEIDPDIIDK
+487 
-499 YDALCKYKRDFEM
+499 
-512 SESLDKKYNL
+512 
-522 KNEYFPLELEL
+522 
-533 RKLDIQ
+533 
-539 YNIAE
+539 
-544 LMEDRLSEKKKEQQD
+544 
-559 FKENLKDIE
+559 
-568 FKLSEIESMVK
+568 
-579 TVEKVNREKDFEK
+579 
-592 YADSYFNF
+592 
-600 EDIFVKSLENR
+600 IFVTSLENR

-619 RLKQINS
+619 RIKQINS

-635 ALNVLTHGEYSKKEA
+635 ALNVLTHGEYSKKED
-650 RLQELNKLKKD
+650 RFKELNAFKEKYPKK
-661 YFGQDFDVD
+661 FNSQL
-670 PEIKEIQNYF
+670 EAEKEELQNYF
-680 KNLSDNEY
+680 KDLSSNEY
-688 FQNKLSNMKDNIRN
+688 FQNKLSNMKENIKD
-702 KYANEKDE
+702 KYAHEKEE
-710 ILKDLKFLRNNNFR
+710 IFKDLKFLRNNNFR

-731 PQNYARS
+731 PQNYERS
-738 KIFLAETKEYI
+738 KIFLTETKEYI
-749 EDLKIQKEAIDAKVL
+749 ENLKIQKEEIDAKVL
-764 AYKEKYLD
+764 TYKKEYLD
-772 RDVKREVYAEF
+772 KDIKQEIYAEMDS
-783 EPKILTKY
+783 KIAERY
-791 NELQEWKE
+791 NELNRMKE
-799 KLPNVK
+799 KLP
-805 NSAERSKLEEKIN
+805 S
-818 LRSGGF
+818 
-824 DIFDVENNIKEKV
+824 VE
-837 DKKLKEYRERDIK
+837 
-850 KEIYKEIDSSVA
+850 S
-862 ERYEELNGMKD
+862 
-873 ELPSVKDLDEHF
+873 LDEHF

-902 MKNNIREKMDERS
+902 MENNIREKTDEKL
-915 KEYREEYKE
+915 KEHREEYKK

-942 LRELKKVDKINLLE
+942 MRELKKVDKINLIE
-956 REEMLYDEYYIKN
+956 REAMLYDEYHIKN
-969 ASSYFER
+969 DSSYFER

-981 KLSTFKDE
+981 KLSDFKDE
-989 YKKAFNR
+989 YEKAFNKS
-996 ESKLQPFNL
+996 SKLQPFNL
-1005 PKLSENDRKEFFK
+1005 PKLSESDRKEFFK

-1030 IEILQKKLADNQ
+1030 IETLQKKLADNQ
-1042 STDERIRISILDKYT
+1042 PTDERIRISILDKYT

-1068 ASYKKELESGNA
+1068 ASYKKELESGNT
-1080 YEFTSSYLK
+1080 YEYTSKYLE

-1095 KIFEFKF
+1095 KRFEFKF
-1102 KITNEMFQAEKR
+1102 KITDEIFQAEKR
-1114 LFQEKNMDTLV
+1114 LFQEKNMNTLV

-1173 GRIIIKDEIEE
+1173 GRIIIKDEAEE
-1184 SKKRRRS
+1184 SRKRGRT
-1191 YEYER
+1191 YEFEL

>member
-38 DDFLFGQNINM
+38 NDFLFGQNVNI

-103 GDKFVYSM
+103 DDKFVYSM

-143 SKEFFKRFN
+143 PKEFFKRFN

-180 ERIVN
+180 ERIAN

-196 SCRSLYAQRLDS
+196 SCRSLYAQRIDS

-260 EFKLKCENFEEENI
+260 EFKFKCENFEEENI
-274 KARDRFLKGVWE
+274 KARDRFLRGVCE
-286 IRGKEYDPSNTFYIE
+286 IRGKEY
-301 RALAEEHFENTFVV
+301 V
-315 SLENKNL
+315 S
-322 IKNKKEKLERLNSI
+322 S
-336 KSNEIEKLAIERV
+336 
-349 TRGSYERNKNLLKEV
+349 
-364 NDIFNEDK
+364 
-372 KRGHN
+372 N
-377 FEFLEIQKSLN
+377 FE
-388 TYFKLLEN
+388 
-396 NEEFKHNLIKAR
+396 
-408 EEIEK
+408 
-413 ELLSKKEVLEKEIAA
+413 V
-428 TKEISFR
+428 
-435 DNYYNNYPNNE
+435 
-446 QSREIFLKEIQEY
+446 
-459 ERELEYQKSSIS
+459 
-471 NKIMTDKEL
+471 
-480 ERQVKKE
+480 
-487 IYKEIDPDIIDK
+487 
-499 YDALCKYKRDFEM
+499 
-512 SESLDKKYNL
+512 L
-522 KNEYFPLELEL
+522 KNQLEDTLNF
-533 RKLDIQ
+533 Q
-539 YNIAE
+539 NI
-544 LMEDRLSEKKKEQQD
+544 L
-559 FKENLKDIE
+559 
-568 FKLSEIESMVK
+568 V
-579 TVEKVNREKDFEK
+579 T
-592 YADSYFNF
+592 
-600 EDIFVKSLENR
+600 SLENR

-619 RLKQINS
+619 RIKQINS

-680 KNLSDNEY
+680 KDLSNNEY
-688 FQNKLSNMKDNIRN
+688 FQNKLSNMKDNIRD
-702 KYANEKDE
+702 KYAHEKEE
-710 ILKDLKFLRNNNFR
+710 IIKDLKFLRNNNFR

-731 PQNYARS
+731 PQNYERS

-749 EDLKIQKEAIDAKVL
+749 ENLKVQKEEIDAKVS
-764 AYKEKYLD
+764 AYKKEYLD
-772 RDVKREVYAEF
+772 RDIKQEIYAEF
-783 EPKILTKY
+783 EPRILEKY

-799 KLPNVK
+799 KLSSVE
-805 NSAERSKLEEKIN
+805 SSTERFELEEKII

-824 DIFDVENNIKEKV
+824 DIFDVENNIREKT
-837 DKKLKEYRERDIK
+837 DEKLKE
-850 KEIYKEIDSSVA
+850 
-862 ERYEELNGMKD
+862 
-873 ELPSVKDLDEHF
+873 H
-885 NLEQKI
+885 
-891 FAENRYFRSFD
+891 
-902 MKNNIREKMDERS
+902 
-915 KEYREEYKE
+915 REEYKK

-930 DIAGKLNLSFLM
+930 DIAGKLSLSFLM
-942 LRELKKVDKINLLE
+942 MRELKKVNKINLLE
-956 REEMLYDEYYIKN
+956 REAMLYDEYYIKN
-969 ASSYFER
+969 DSSYFER

-981 KLSTFKDE
+981 KLSVFKDE
-989 YKKAFNR
+989 YEKAFNKS
-996 ESKLQPFNL
+996 SKLQPFSL

-1030 IEILQKKLADNQ
+1030 IEALQQELANNQ
-1042 STDERIRISILDKYT
+1042 PTDERIRVSILDKYT

-1080 YEFTSSYLK
+1080 YEYTSKYWE

-1095 KIFEFKF
+1095 KRFEFKF

-1114 LFQEKNMDTLV
+1114 LFLEKNMNTLV

-1173 GRIIIKDEIEE
+1173 GRIIIKDEAEE
-1184 SKKRRRS
+1184 SRKRGRA
-1191 YEYER
+1191 YEFEL

>member
-38 DDFLFGQNINM
+38 DDFLFGQNVNM

-92 ELAARFAEELF
+92 ELAAKFAEELF

-143 SKEFFKRFN
+143 PKEFFKRFN

-180 ERIVN
+180 ERIAN

-260 EFKLKCENFEEENI
+260 EFKLKCENFEEENL
-274 KARDRFLKGVWE
+274 KARERFLRGVCE
-286 IRGKEYDPSNTFYIE
+286 IRGKEY
-301 RALAEEHFENTFVV
+301 V
-315 SLENKNL
+315 S
-322 IKNKKEKLERLNSI
+322 S
-336 KSNEIEKLAIERV
+336 
-349 TRGSYERNKNLLKEV
+349 
-364 NDIFNEDK
+364 
-372 KRGHN
+372 N
-377 FEFLEIQKSLN
+377 FEVLRNQLEDTLN
-388 TYFKLLEN
+388 FQN
-396 NEEFKHNLIKAR
+396 
-408 EEIEK
+408 
-413 ELLSKKEVLEKEIAA
+413 
-428 TKEISFR
+428 
-435 DNYYNNYPNNE
+435 
-446 QSREIFLKEIQEY
+446 
-459 ERELEYQKSSIS
+459 
-471 NKIMTDKEL
+471 
-480 ERQVKKE
+480 
-487 IYKEIDPDIIDK
+487 
-499 YDALCKYKRDFEM
+499 
-512 SESLDKKYNL
+512 
-522 KNEYFPLELEL
+522 
-533 RKLDIQ
+533 
-539 YNIAE
+539 
-544 LMEDRLSEKKKEQQD
+544 
-559 FKENLKDIE
+559 
-568 FKLSEIESMVK
+568 
-579 TVEKVNREKDFEK
+579 
-592 YADSYFNF
+592 
-600 EDIFVKSLENR
+600 IFVASLENR

-619 RLKQINS
+619 RIKQINS

-635 ALNVLTHGEYSKKEA
+635 ALNVLTHGEYSKKED
-650 RLQELNKLKKD
+650 RFKELNAFEEKYPKRFNSQL
-661 YFGQDFDVD
+661 
-670 PEIKEIQNYF
+670 EAEKEELQNYF
-680 KNLSDNEY
+680 KDLSNNEY
-688 FQNKLSNMKDNIRN
+688 FQNKLSNMKDNIRD
-702 KYANEKDE
+702 KYAHEKEE
-710 ILKDLKFLRNNNFR
+710 IFKDLKFLRNNNFR

-731 PQNYARS
+731 PQNYERS

-749 EDLKIQKEAIDAKVL
+749 EDLKIQKEEIDAKVL
-764 AYKEKYLD
+764 AYKKEYLD
-772 RDVKREVYAEF
+772 KDIKQEIYARIDS
-783 EPKILTKY
+783 KIVERY
-791 NELQEWKE
+791 NELNRMKE
-799 KLPNVK
+799 KLP
-805 NSAERSKLEEKIN
+805 S
-818 LRSGGF
+818 
-824 DIFDVENNIKEKV
+824 VE
-837 DKKLKEYRERDIK
+837 
-850 KEIYKEIDSSVA
+850 S
-862 ERYEELNGMKD
+862 
-873 ELPSVKDLDEHF
+873 LDEHF

-902 MKNNIREKMDERS
+902 MENNINEKVNEEL
-915 KEYREEYKE
+915 KEHREEYKK

-942 LRELKKVDKINLLE
+942 MRELKKVNKINLLE
-956 REEMLYDEYYIKN
+956 REAILYDEYHIKSD
-969 ASSYFER
+969 SSYFER

-981 KLSTFKDE
+981 KLSIFKDE
-989 YKKAFNR
+989 YEKAFNKS
-996 ESKLQPFNL
+996 SKLQPFSL

-1018 NTKKYILETQKE
+1018 NTKKYILKTQKE
-1030 IEILQKKLADNQ
+1030 IETLQQELANNQ
-1042 STDERIRISILDKYT
+1042 PTDERIRVSILDKYT

-1080 YEFTSSYLK
+1080 YEYTSKYLE

-1095 KIFEFKF
+1095 KRFEFKF

-1114 LFQEKNMDTLV
+1114 LFQEKNMNTLV

-1154 KPRRPIKE
+1154 KPRRPVKE
-1162 QPLKKLKVVES
+1162 QPLKRLKVVES
-1173 GRIIIKDEIEE
+1173 GRIIIKDEAEE
-1184 SKKRRRS
+1184 SRKRGRA
-1191 YEYER
+1191 YEFEL

>member
-38 DDFLFGQNINM
+38 DDFLFGQNVNM

-92 ELAARFAEELF
+92 ELATKFAEELF
-103 GDKFVYSM
+103 SDKFVYSM

-166 WTAYSKLYYIRQTW
+166 WTEYSKLYYIRQTW
-180 ERIVN
+180 ERIAN

-260 EFKLKCENFEEENI
+260 EFKLKCENFEEENS
-274 KARDRFLKGVWE
+274 KARDRFLRGVCE
-286 IRGKEYDPSNTFYIE
+286 IRGKEY
-301 RALAEEHFENTFVV
+301 V
-315 SLENKNL
+315 S
-322 IKNKKEKLERLNSI
+322 S
-336 KSNEIEKLAIERV
+336 
-349 TRGSYERNKNLLKEV
+349 
-364 NDIFNEDK
+364 
-372 KRGHN
+372 N
-377 FEFLEIQKSLN
+377 FEVLRNQLEDTLN
-388 TYFKLLEN
+388 FQN
-396 NEEFKHNLIKAR
+396 
-408 EEIEK
+408 
-413 ELLSKKEVLEKEIAA
+413 
-428 TKEISFR
+428 
-435 DNYYNNYPNNE
+435 
-446 QSREIFLKEIQEY
+446 
-459 ERELEYQKSSIS
+459 
-471 NKIMTDKEL
+471 
-480 ERQVKKE
+480 
-487 IYKEIDPDIIDK
+487 
-499 YDALCKYKRDFEM
+499 
-512 SESLDKKYNL
+512 
-522 KNEYFPLELEL
+522 
-533 RKLDIQ
+533 
-539 YNIAE
+539 
-544 LMEDRLSEKKKEQQD
+544 
-559 FKENLKDIE
+559 
-568 FKLSEIESMVK
+568 
-579 TVEKVNREKDFEK
+579 
-592 YADSYFNF
+592 
-600 EDIFVKSLENR
+600 IFVASLENR

-619 RLKQINS
+619 RIKQINS

-635 ALNVLTHGEYSKKEA
+635 ALNVLTHGEYSKKED
-650 RLQELNKLKKD
+650 RFKELNAFEEKYPKRFNSQL
-661 YFGQDFDVD
+661 
-670 PEIKEIQNYF
+670 EAEKEELQNYF
-680 KNLSDNEY
+680 KDLSNNEY
-688 FQNKLSNMKDNIRN
+688 FQNKLSNMKDNIRD
-702 KYANEKDE
+702 KYAHEKEE
-710 ILKDLKFLRNNNFR
+710 ILKNLKFLRNNNFR

-731 PQNYARS
+731 PQNYERS
-738 KIFLAETKEYI
+738 KIFLAETREYI
-749 EDLKIQKEAIDAKVL
+749 EDLKVQKEEIDAKVL
-764 AYKEKYLD
+764 AYKKEYLD
-772 RDVKREVYAEF
+772 KDIKQEIYAEMDS
-783 EPKILTKY
+783 KIAERY
-791 NELQEWKE
+791 NELNRMKE
-799 KLPNVK
+799 KLP
-805 NSAERSKLEEKIN
+805 S
-818 LRSGGF
+818 
-824 DIFDVENNIKEKV
+824 VE
-837 DKKLKEYRERDIK
+837 
-850 KEIYKEIDSSVA
+850 S
-862 ERYEELNGMKD
+862 
-873 ELPSVKDLDEHF
+873 LDEHF

-902 MKNNIREKMDERS
+902 MENNINEKVNEEL
-915 KEYREEYKE
+915 KEHREEYKK

-942 LRELKKVDKINLLE
+942 MRELKKVNKINLLE
-956 REEMLYDEYYIKN
+956 REAILYDEYHIKSD
-969 ASSYFER
+969 SSYFER

-981 KLSTFKDE
+981 KLSIFKDE
-989 YKKAFNR
+989 YEKAFNKS
-996 ESKLQPFNL
+996 SKLQPFNL
-1005 PKLSENDRKEFFK
+1005 PKLSESDRKEFFK

-1042 STDERIRISILDKYT
+1042 PTDERIRVSILDKYT
-1057 DGKYSETLREI
+1057 EGKYSETLREI

-1080 YEFTSSYLK
+1080 YEYTSKYLE

-1095 KIFEFKF
+1095 RRFEFKF
-1102 KITNEMFQAEKR
+1102 KITDEMFQAEKR
-1114 LFQEKNMDTLV
+1114 LFQEKNMNTLV

-1139 MLKKLKGKGIGIIRI
+1139 MLKKLKGNSIGIIRI

-1173 GRIIIKDEIEE
+1173 GRIIIKDEAEE
-1184 SKKRRRS
+1184 SRKRGRA
-1191 YEYER
+1191 YEFEL

>member
-38 DDFLFGQNINM
+38 DDFLFGQNVNM

-111 AVHSKPSG
+111 AVHSKPSSA
-119 VQSIQN
+119 QSIQN

-143 SKEFFKRFN
+143 PKEFFKRFN

-180 ERIVN
+180 ERIAN

-196 SCRSLYAQRLDS
+196 SCRSLYAQRIDS

-274 KARDRFLKGVWE
+274 KARDRFLRGVCE
-286 IRGKEYDPSNTFYIE
+286 IRGKEY
-301 RALAEEHFENTFVV
+301 V
-315 SLENKNL
+315 S
-322 IKNKKEKLERLNSI
+322 S
-336 KSNEIEKLAIERV
+336 
-349 TRGSYERNKNLLKEV
+349 
-364 NDIFNEDK
+364 
-372 KRGHN
+372 N
-377 FEFLEIQKSLN
+377 FEVLRNQLEDTLN
-388 TYFKLLEN
+388 FQN
-396 NEEFKHNLIKAR
+396 
-408 EEIEK
+408 
-413 ELLSKKEVLEKEIAA
+413 
-428 TKEISFR
+428 
-435 DNYYNNYPNNE
+435 
-446 QSREIFLKEIQEY
+446 
-459 ERELEYQKSSIS
+459 
-471 NKIMTDKEL
+471 
-480 ERQVKKE
+480 
-487 IYKEIDPDIIDK
+487 
-499 YDALCKYKRDFEM
+499 
-512 SESLDKKYNL
+512 
-522 KNEYFPLELEL
+522 
-533 RKLDIQ
+533 
-539 YNIAE
+539 
-544 LMEDRLSEKKKEQQD
+544 
-559 FKENLKDIE
+559 
-568 FKLSEIESMVK
+568 
-579 TVEKVNREKDFEK
+579 
-592 YADSYFNF
+592 
-600 EDIFVKSLENR
+600 IFVASLENR
-611 VLLHKKEA
+611 ILLHKKEA
-619 RLKQINS
+619 RIKQINS

-635 ALNVLTHGEYSKKEA
+635 ALNVLTHGEYSKKED
-650 RLQELNKLKKD
+650 RFKELNAFEEKYPKRFNSQL
-661 YFGQDFDVD
+661 
-670 PEIKEIQNYF
+670 EAEKEELQNYF
-680 KNLSDNEY
+680 KDLSNNEY

-702 KYANEKDE
+702 KYAHEKEE
-710 ILKDLKFLRNNNFR
+710 IFKDLKFLRNNNFR

-731 PQNYARS
+731 PQNYERS

-749 EDLKIQKEAIDAKVL
+749 EDLKIQKEEIDAKVL
-764 AYKEKYLD
+764 AYKKEYLD
-772 RDVKREVYAEF
+772 KDIKQEIYARIDS
-783 EPKILTKY
+783 KIAERY
-791 NELQEWKE
+791 NELNRMKE
-799 KLPNVK
+799 KLPNV
-805 NSAERSKLEEKIN
+805 E
-818 LRSGGF
+818 G
-824 DIFDVENNIKEKV
+824 
-837 DKKLKEYRERDIK
+837 
-850 KEIYKEIDSSVA
+850 
-862 ERYEELNGMKD
+862 
-873 ELPSVKDLDEHF
+873 LDENF
-885 NLEQKI
+885 NLKQKI
-891 FAENRYFRSFD
+891 FAENAYFRSFD
-902 MKNNIREKMDERS
+902 MENNISEKVNEEL
-915 KEYREEYKE
+915 KEHREEYKK

-930 DIAGKLNLSFLM
+930 DIAGKLSLSFFM
-942 LRELKKVDKINLLE
+942 MRELKKVNKINLLE
-956 REEMLYDEYYIKN
+956 REAILYDEYHIKSD
-969 ASSYFER
+969 SSYFER

-981 KLSTFKDE
+981 KLSIFKDE
-989 YKKAFNR
+989 YEKAFNKS
-996 ESKLQPFNL
+996 SKLQPFSL

-1030 IEILQKKLADNQ
+1030 IEALQQELANNQ
-1042 STDERIRISILDKYT
+1042 PTDERIRISILDKYT

-1080 YEFTSSYLK
+1080 YEYTSKYLE

-1095 KIFEFKF
+1095 KRFEFKF

-1114 LFQEKNMDTLV
+1114 LFQEKNMNTLV

-1173 GRIIIKDEIEE
+1173 GRIIIKDEAEE
-1184 SKKRRRS
+1184 SRKRGKA
-1191 YEYER
+1191 YEFEL

>member
-38 DDFLFGQNINM
+38 DDFLFGQNVNM

-92 ELAARFAEELF
+92 ELAAKFAEELF
-103 GDKFVYSM
+103 SDKFVYSM

-166 WTAYSKLYYIRQTW
+166 WTEYSKLYYIRQTW
-180 ERIVN
+180 ERIAN

-196 SCRSLYAQRLDS
+196 SCRSLYAQRLDF

-260 EFKLKCENFEEENI
+260 EFKLKCENFEEENS
-274 KARDRFLKGVWE
+274 KARDRFLRGVCE
-286 IRGKEYDPSNTFYIE
+286 IRGKEY
-301 RALAEEHFENTFVV
+301 V
-315 SLENKNL
+315 S
-322 IKNKKEKLERLNSI
+322 S
-336 KSNEIEKLAIERV
+336 
-349 TRGSYERNKNLLKEV
+349 
-364 NDIFNEDK
+364 
-372 KRGHN
+372 N
-377 FEFLEIQKSLN
+377 FEVLRNQLEDTLN
-388 TYFKLLEN
+388 FQN
-396 NEEFKHNLIKAR
+396 
-408 EEIEK
+408 
-413 ELLSKKEVLEKEIAA
+413 
-428 TKEISFR
+428 
-435 DNYYNNYPNNE
+435 
-446 QSREIFLKEIQEY
+446 
-459 ERELEYQKSSIS
+459 
-471 NKIMTDKEL
+471 
-480 ERQVKKE
+480 
-487 IYKEIDPDIIDK
+487 
-499 YDALCKYKRDFEM
+499 
-512 SESLDKKYNL
+512 
-522 KNEYFPLELEL
+522 
-533 RKLDIQ
+533 
-539 YNIAE
+539 
-544 LMEDRLSEKKKEQQD
+544 
-559 FKENLKDIE
+559 
-568 FKLSEIESMVK
+568 
-579 TVEKVNREKDFEK
+579 
-592 YADSYFNF
+592 
-600 EDIFVKSLENR
+600 IFVASLENR

-619 RLKQINS
+619 RIKQINS

-635 ALNVLTHGEYSKKEA
+635 ALNVLTHGEYSKKED
-650 RLQELNKLKKD
+650 RFKELNAFEEKYPKRFNSQL
-661 YFGQDFDVD
+661 
-670 PEIKEIQNYF
+670 EAEKEELQNYF
-680 KNLSDNEY
+680 KDLSNNEY
-688 FQNKLSNMKDNIRN
+688 FQNKLSNMKDNIRD
-702 KYANEKDE
+702 KYAHEKEE
-710 ILKDLKFLRNNNFR
+710 ILKNLKFLRNNNFR

-731 PQNYARS
+731 PQNYERS
-738 KIFLAETKEYI
+738 KIFLAETREYI
-749 EDLKIQKEAIDAKVL
+749 EDLKVQKEEIDAKVL
-764 AYKEKYLD
+764 AYKKEYLD
-772 RDVKREVYAEF
+772 KDIKQEIYAEMDS
-783 EPKILTKY
+783 KIAERY
-791 NELQEWKE
+791 NELNRMKE
-799 KLPNVK
+799 KLP
-805 NSAERSKLEEKIN
+805 S
-818 LRSGGF
+818 
-824 DIFDVENNIKEKV
+824 VE
-837 DKKLKEYRERDIK
+837 
-850 KEIYKEIDSSVA
+850 S
-862 ERYEELNGMKD
+862 
-873 ELPSVKDLDEHF
+873 LDEHF

-902 MKNNIREKMDERS
+902 MENNINEKVNEEL
-915 KEYREEYKE
+915 KEHREEYKK

-942 LRELKKVDKINLLE
+942 MRELKKVNKINLLE
-956 REEMLYDEYYIKN
+956 REAILYDEYHIKSD
-969 ASSYFER
+969 SSYFER

-981 KLSTFKDE
+981 KLSIFKDE
-989 YKKAFNR
+989 YEKAFNKS
-996 ESKLQPFNL
+996 SKLQPFNL
-1005 PKLSENDRKEFFK
+1005 PKLSESDREEFFK

-1042 STDERIRISILDKYT
+1042 PTDERIRVSILDKYT
-1057 DGKYSETLREI
+1057 EGKYSETLREI

-1080 YEFTSSYLK
+1080 YEYTSKYLE

-1095 KIFEFKF
+1095 RRFEFKF
-1102 KITNEMFQAEKR
+1102 KITDEMFQAEKR
-1114 LFQEKNMDTLV
+1114 LFQEKNMNTLV

-1139 MLKKLKGKGIGIIRI
+1139 MLKKLKGNSIGIIRI

-1173 GRIIIKDEIEE
+1173 GRIIIKDEAEE
-1184 SKKRRRS
+1184 SRKRGRA
-1191 YEYER
+1191 YEFEL

>member
-38 DDFLFGQNINM
+38 DDFLFGQNVNM

-92 ELAARFAEELF
+92 ELAAKFAEELF
-103 GDKFVYSM
+103 SDKFVYSM

-166 WTAYSKLYYIRQTW
+166 WTEYSKLYYIRQTW
-180 ERIVN
+180 ERIAN

-260 EFKLKCENFEEENI
+260 EFKLKCENFEEENS
-274 KARDRFLKGVWE
+274 KARDRFLRGVCE
-286 IRGKEYDPSNTFYIE
+286 IRGKEY
-301 RALAEEHFENTFVV
+301 V
-315 SLENKNL
+315 S
-322 IKNKKEKLERLNSI
+322 S
-336 KSNEIEKLAIERV
+336 
-349 TRGSYERNKNLLKEV
+349 
-364 NDIFNEDK
+364 
-372 KRGHN
+372 N
-377 FEFLEIQKSLN
+377 FEVLRNQLEDTLN
-388 TYFKLLEN
+388 FQN
-396 NEEFKHNLIKAR
+396 
-408 EEIEK
+408 
-413 ELLSKKEVLEKEIAA
+413 
-428 TKEISFR
+428 
-435 DNYYNNYPNNE
+435 
-446 QSREIFLKEIQEY
+446 
-459 ERELEYQKSSIS
+459 
-471 NKIMTDKEL
+471 
-480 ERQVKKE
+480 
-487 IYKEIDPDIIDK
+487 
-499 YDALCKYKRDFEM
+499 
-512 SESLDKKYNL
+512 
-522 KNEYFPLELEL
+522 
-533 RKLDIQ
+533 
-539 YNIAE
+539 
-544 LMEDRLSEKKKEQQD
+544 
-559 FKENLKDIE
+559 
-568 FKLSEIESMVK
+568 
-579 TVEKVNREKDFEK
+579 
-592 YADSYFNF
+592 
-600 EDIFVKSLENR
+600 IFVASLENR

-619 RLKQINS
+619 RIKQINS

-635 ALNVLTHGEYSKKEA
+635 ALNVLTHGEYSKKED
-650 RLQELNKLKKD
+650 RFKELNAFEEKYPKRFNSQL
-661 YFGQDFDVD
+661 
-670 PEIKEIQNYF
+670 EAEKEELQNYF
-680 KNLSDNEY
+680 KDLSNNEY
-688 FQNKLSNMKDNIRN
+688 FQNKLSNMKDNIRD
-702 KYANEKDE
+702 KYAHEKEE
-710 ILKDLKFLRNNNFR
+710 ILKNLKFLRNNNFR

-731 PQNYARS
+731 PQNYERS
-738 KIFLAETKEYI
+738 KIFLAETRKYI
-749 EDLKIQKEAIDAKVL
+749 EDLKVQKEEIDAKVL
-764 AYKEKYLD
+764 AYKKEYLD
-772 RDVKREVYAEF
+772 KDIKQEIYAEMDS
-783 EPKILTKY
+783 KIAERY
-791 NELQEWKE
+791 NELNRMKE
-799 KLPNVK
+799 KLP
-805 NSAERSKLEEKIN
+805 S
-818 LRSGGF
+818 
-824 DIFDVENNIKEKV
+824 VE
-837 DKKLKEYRERDIK
+837 
-850 KEIYKEIDSSVA
+850 S
-862 ERYEELNGMKD
+862 
-873 ELPSVKDLDEHF
+873 LDEHF

-902 MKNNIREKMDERS
+902 MENNINEKVNEEL
-915 KEYREEYKE
+915 KEHREEYKK

-942 LRELKKVDKINLLE
+942 MRELKKVNKINLLE
-956 REEMLYDEYYIKN
+956 REAILYDEYHIKSD
-969 ASSYFER
+969 SSYFER

-981 KLSTFKDE
+981 KLSIFKDE
-989 YKKAFNR
+989 YEKAFNKS
-996 ESKLQPFNL
+996 SKLQPFNL
-1005 PKLSENDRKEFFK
+1005 PKLSESDRKEFFK

-1042 STDERIRISILDKYT
+1042 PTDERIRVSILDKYT
-1057 DGKYSETLREI
+1057 EGKYSETLREI

-1080 YEFTSSYLK
+1080 YEYTSKYLE

-1095 KIFEFKF
+1095 RRFEFKF
-1102 KITNEMFQAEKR
+1102 KITDEMFQAEKR
-1114 LFQEKNMDTLV
+1114 LFQEKNMNTLV

-1139 MLKKLKGKGIGIIRI
+1139 MFKKLKGKGIGIIRI

-1173 GRIIIKDEIEE
+1173 GRIIIKDEAEE
-1184 SKKRRRS
+1184 SRKRGRA
-1191 YEYER
+1191 YEFEL

>member
-38 DDFLFGQNINM
+38 DDFLFGQNVNM

-92 ELAARFAEELF
+92 ELAAKFAEELF

-152 RKNPQLGGCEKTDE
+152 RKNPHLGGCEKTDE

-180 ERIVN
+180 ERIAN

-260 EFKLKCENFEEENI
+260 EFKLKCENFEEENL
-274 KARDRFLKGVWE
+274 KARERFLRGVCE
-286 IRGKEYDPSNTFYIE
+286 IRGKEY
-301 RALAEEHFENTFVV
+301 V
-315 SLENKNL
+315 S
-322 IKNKKEKLERLNSI
+322 S
-336 KSNEIEKLAIERV
+336 
-349 TRGSYERNKNLLKEV
+349 
-364 NDIFNEDK
+364 
-372 KRGHN
+372 N
-377 FEFLEIQKSLN
+377 FEVLRNQLEDTLN
-388 TYFKLLEN
+388 FQN
-396 NEEFKHNLIKAR
+396 
-408 EEIEK
+408 
-413 ELLSKKEVLEKEIAA
+413 
-428 TKEISFR
+428 
-435 DNYYNNYPNNE
+435 
-446 QSREIFLKEIQEY
+446 
-459 ERELEYQKSSIS
+459 
-471 NKIMTDKEL
+471 
-480 ERQVKKE
+480 
-487 IYKEIDPDIIDK
+487 
-499 YDALCKYKRDFEM
+499 
-512 SESLDKKYNL
+512 
-522 KNEYFPLELEL
+522 
-533 RKLDIQ
+533 
-539 YNIAE
+539 
-544 LMEDRLSEKKKEQQD
+544 
-559 FKENLKDIE
+559 
-568 FKLSEIESMVK
+568 
-579 TVEKVNREKDFEK
+579 
-592 YADSYFNF
+592 
-600 EDIFVKSLENR
+600 IFVASLENR
-611 VLLHKKEA
+611 ILLHKKEA
-619 RLKQINS
+619 RIKQINS
-626 ISDADIESR
+626 ISDADIESH
-635 ALNVLTHGEYSKKEA
+635 ALNVLTHGEYSKKED
-650 RLQELNKLKKD
+650 RFKELNAFEEKYPKRFNSQL
-661 YFGQDFDVD
+661 
-670 PEIKEIQNYF
+670 EAEKEELQNYF
-680 KNLSDNEY
+680 KDLSNNEY
-688 FQNKLSNMKDNIRN
+688 FQNKLSNMKDNIRD
-702 KYANEKDE
+702 KYAHEKEE
-710 ILKDLKFLRNNNFR
+710 IFKDLKFLRNNNFR

-731 PQNYARS
+731 PQNYERS

-749 EDLKIQKEAIDAKVL
+749 EDLKIQKEEIDAKVL
-764 AYKEKYLD
+764 AYKKEYLD
-772 RDVKREVYAEF
+772 KDIKQEIYAEMDS
-783 EPKILTKY
+783 KIAERY
-791 NELQEWKE
+791 NELNRMKE
-799 KLPNVK
+799 KLP
-805 NSAERSKLEEKIN
+805 S
-818 LRSGGF
+818 
-824 DIFDVENNIKEKV
+824 VE
-837 DKKLKEYRERDIK
+837 
-850 KEIYKEIDSSVA
+850 S
-862 ERYEELNGMKD
+862 
-873 ELPSVKDLDEHF
+873 LDEHF

-891 FAENRYFRSFD
+891 FAENRHFRSFD
-902 MKNNIREKMDERS
+902 MENNISEKVNGKL
-915 KEYREEYKE
+915 KEHREEYKN

-942 LRELKKVDKINLLE
+942 MRELKKVNKINLLE
-956 REEMLYDEYYIKN
+956 REAMLYDEYHIKN
-969 ASSYFER
+969 DSSYFER

-981 KLSTFKDE
+981 KLSVFKDE
-989 YKKAFNR
+989 YEKTFNKS
-996 ESKLQPFNL
+996 SKLQPFNL
-1005 PKLSENDRKEFFK
+1005 PKLSESDRKEFFK

-1042 STDERIRISILDKYT
+1042 PTDEKIRVSILDKYT

-1080 YEFTSSYLK
+1080 YEYTPKYLE

-1095 KIFEFKF
+1095 KRFEFKF
-1102 KITNEMFQAEKR
+1102 KITDEMFQAEKR

-1125 KLREKRRELKVGFK
+1125 KLREKRREL
-1139 MLKKLKGKGIGIIRI
+1139 
-1154 KPRRPIKE
+1154 
-1162 QPLKKLKVVES
+1162 
-1173 GRIIIKDEIEE
+1173 
-1184 SKKRRRS
+1184 
-1191 YEYER
+1191 

>member
-38 DDFLFGQNINM
+38 DDFLFGQNVNM

-92 ELAARFAEELF
+92 ELAAKFAEELF

-166 WTAYSKLYYIRQTW
+166 WTEYSKLYYIRQTW
-180 ERIVN
+180 ERIAN

-260 EFKLKCENFEEENI
+260 EFKLKCENFEEENS
-274 KARDRFLKGVWE
+274 KARDRFLRGVCE
-286 IRGKEYDPSNTFYIE
+286 IRGKEY
-301 RALAEEHFENTFVV
+301 V
-315 SLENKNL
+315 S
-322 IKNKKEKLERLNSI
+322 S
-336 KSNEIEKLAIERV
+336 
-349 TRGSYERNKNLLKEV
+349 
-364 NDIFNEDK
+364 
-372 KRGHN
+372 N
-377 FEFLEIQKSLN
+377 FEVLRNQLEDTLN
-388 TYFKLLEN
+388 FQN
-396 NEEFKHNLIKAR
+396 
-408 EEIEK
+408 
-413 ELLSKKEVLEKEIAA
+413 
-428 TKEISFR
+428 
-435 DNYYNNYPNNE
+435 
-446 QSREIFLKEIQEY
+446 
-459 ERELEYQKSSIS
+459 
-471 NKIMTDKEL
+471 
-480 ERQVKKE
+480 
-487 IYKEIDPDIIDK
+487 
-499 YDALCKYKRDFEM
+499 
-512 SESLDKKYNL
+512 
-522 KNEYFPLELEL
+522 
-533 RKLDIQ
+533 
-539 YNIAE
+539 
-544 LMEDRLSEKKKEQQD
+544 
-559 FKENLKDIE
+559 
-568 FKLSEIESMVK
+568 
-579 TVEKVNREKDFEK
+579 
-592 YADSYFNF
+592 
-600 EDIFVKSLENR
+600 IFVASLENR

-619 RLKQINS
+619 RIKQINS

-635 ALNVLTHGEYSKKEA
+635 ALNVLTHGEYSKKED
-650 RLQELNKLKKD
+650 RFKELNAFEEKYPKRFNSQLEAEKD
-661 YFGQDFDVD
+661 
-670 PEIKEIQNYF
+670 ELQNYF
-680 KNLSDNEY
+680 KDLSNNEY
-688 FQNKLSNMKDNIRN
+688 FQNKLSNMKDNIRD
-702 KYANEKDE
+702 KYAHEKEE

-731 PQNYARS
+731 PQNYERS
-738 KIFLAETKEYI
+738 KIFLAETREYI
-749 EDLKIQKEAIDAKVL
+749 EDLKVQKEEIDAKVL
-764 AYKEKYLD
+764 AYKKEYLD
-772 RDVKREVYAEF
+772 KDIKQEIYAEMDS
-783 EPKILTKY
+783 KIAERY
-791 NELQEWKE
+791 NELNRMKE
-799 KLPNVK
+799 KLP
-805 NSAERSKLEEKIN
+805 S
-818 LRSGGF
+818 
-824 DIFDVENNIKEKV
+824 VE
-837 DKKLKEYRERDIK
+837 
-850 KEIYKEIDSSVA
+850 S
-862 ERYEELNGMKD
+862 
-873 ELPSVKDLDEHF
+873 LDEHF

-891 FAENRYFRSFD
+891 FAENRHFRSFD
-902 MKNNIREKMDERS
+902 MENNISEKVNGKL
-915 KEYREEYKE
+915 KEHREEYKN

-942 LRELKKVDKINLLE
+942 MRELKKVNKINLLE
-956 REEMLYDEYYIKN
+956 REAILYDEYHIKSD
-969 ASSYFER
+969 SSYFER

-981 KLSTFKDE
+981 KLSIFKDE
-989 YKKAFNR
+989 YEKAFNKS
-996 ESKLQPFNL
+996 SKLQPFNL
-1005 PKLSENDRKEFFK
+1005 PKLSESDRKEFFK

-1030 IEILQKKLADNQ
+1030 IEILQKKLANNQ
-1042 STDERIRISILDKYT
+1042 PTDERIRVSILDKYT

-1080 YEFTSSYLK
+1080 YEYTSKYLE

-1095 KIFEFKF
+1095 KRFEFKF

-1114 LFQEKNMDTLV
+1114 LFQEKNMNTLV

-1154 KPRRPIKE
+1154 KPRRPVKE
-1162 QPLKKLKVVES
+1162 QPLKRLKVVES
-1173 GRIIIKDEIEE
+1173 GRIIIKDEAEE
-1184 SKKRRRS
+1184 SRKRGRA
-1191 YEYER
+1191 YEFEL

>member
-33 KDSKY
+33 KNSKY
-38 DDFLFGQNINM
+38 DDFLFGQNVNM

-111 AVHSKPSG
+111 AVHSKPSSA
-119 VQSIQN
+119 QSIQN

-143 SKEFFKRFN
+143 PKEFFKRFN
-152 RKNPQLGGCEKTDE
+152 RKNPQFGGCEKTDE

-180 ERIVN
+180 ERIAN

-274 KARDRFLKGVWE
+274 KARDRFLRGVCE
-286 IRGKEYDPSNTFYIE
+286 IRGKEY
-301 RALAEEHFENTFVV
+301 V
-315 SLENKNL
+315 S
-322 IKNKKEKLERLNSI
+322 S
-336 KSNEIEKLAIERV
+336 
-349 TRGSYERNKNLLKEV
+349 
-364 NDIFNEDK
+364 
-372 KRGHN
+372 N
-377 FEFLEIQKSLN
+377 FE
-388 TYFKLLEN
+388 
-396 NEEFKHNLIKAR
+396 
-408 EEIEK
+408 
-413 ELLSKKEVLEKEIAA
+413 V
-428 TKEISFR
+428 
-435 DNYYNNYPNNE
+435 
-446 QSREIFLKEIQEY
+446 
-459 ERELEYQKSSIS
+459 
-471 NKIMTDKEL
+471 
-480 ERQVKKE
+480 
-487 IYKEIDPDIIDK
+487 
-499 YDALCKYKRDFEM
+499 
-512 SESLDKKYNL
+512 L
-522 KNEYFPLELEL
+522 KNQLEDTL
-533 RKLDIQ
+533 
-539 YNIAE
+539 
-544 LMEDRLSEKKKEQQD
+544 
-559 FKENLKDIE
+559 
-568 FKLSEIESMVK
+568 
-579 TVEKVNREKDFEK
+579 
-592 YADSYFNF
+592 NF
-600 EDIFVKSLENR
+600 QNIFVASLENR
-611 VLLHKKEA
+611 ILLHKKEA
-619 RLKQINS
+619 RIKQINS
-626 ISDADIESR
+626 ISDADIESH
-635 ALNVLTHGEYSKKEA
+635 ALNVLTHGEYSKKED
-650 RLQELNKLKKD
+650 RFKELNAFEEKYPKRFNSQLEAEKEKL
-661 YFGQDFDVD
+661 
-670 PEIKEIQNYF
+670 QNYF

-702 KYANEKDE
+702 KYAHEKEE
-710 ILKDLKFLRNNNFR
+710 IFNDLKFLRNNNFR

-731 PQNYARS
+731 PQNYERS
-738 KIFLAETKEYI
+738 RIFLAETKEYI
-749 EDLKIQKEAIDAKVL
+749 ENLKVQKEEIDAKVS
-764 AYKEKYLD
+764 AYKKEYLD
-772 RDVKREVYAEF
+772 KDIKQEIYARIDS
-783 EPKILTKY
+783 KIVERY
-791 NELQEWKE
+791 NELNRMKE
-799 KLPNVK
+799 KLP
-805 NSAERSKLEEKIN
+805 S
-818 LRSGGF
+818 
-824 DIFDVENNIKEKV
+824 VE
-837 DKKLKEYRERDIK
+837 
-850 KEIYKEIDSSVA
+850 S
-862 ERYEELNGMKD
+862 
-873 ELPSVKDLDEHF
+873 LDEHF

-902 MKNNIREKMDERS
+902 MENNISEKVNEEL
-915 KEYREEYKE
+915 KEHREEYKK

-930 DIAGKLNLSFLM
+930 DIAGKLSLSFFM
-942 LRELKKVDKINLLE
+942 MRELKKVNKINLLE
-956 REEMLYDEYYIKN
+956 REAMLYDEYYIKN
-969 ASSYFER
+969 DSSYFER

-981 KLSTFKDE
+981 KLSVFKDE
-989 YKKAFNR
+989 YEKAFNKS
-996 ESKLQPFNL
+996 SKLQPFSL

-1030 IEILQKKLADNQ
+1030 IEALQQELANNQ
-1042 STDERIRISILDKYT
+1042 PTDERIRVSILDKYT

-1080 YEFTSSYLK
+1080 YEYTSKYLE

-1095 KIFEFKF
+1095 KRFEFKF

-1114 LFQEKNMDTLV
+1114 LFLEKNMNTLV

-1173 GRIIIKDEIEE
+1173 GRIIIKDEAEE
-1184 SKKRRRS
+1184 SRKRGRA
-1191 YEYER
+1191 YEFEL

>member
-38 DDFLFGQNINM
+38 DDFLFGQNVNM

-57 KLFWESCEN
+57 RVFWESCEN

-111 AVHSKPSG
+111 AVHSKPSNA
-119 VQSIQN
+119 QSIQN

-143 SKEFFKRFN
+143 PKEFFKRFN

-180 ERIVN
+180 ERIAN

-260 EFKLKCENFEEENI
+260 EFKLKCENFEEENS
-274 KARDRFLKGVWE
+274 KARDRFLRGVCE
-286 IRGKEYDPSNTFYIE
+286 IRGKEY
-301 RALAEEHFENTFVV
+301 V
-315 SLENKNL
+315 S
-322 IKNKKEKLERLNSI
+322 S
-336 KSNEIEKLAIERV
+336 
-349 TRGSYERNKNLLKEV
+349 
-364 NDIFNEDK
+364 
-372 KRGHN
+372 N
-377 FEFLEIQKSLN
+377 FEVLRNQLEDTLN
-388 TYFKLLEN
+388 FQN
-396 NEEFKHNLIKAR
+396 
-408 EEIEK
+408 
-413 ELLSKKEVLEKEIAA
+413 
-428 TKEISFR
+428 
-435 DNYYNNYPNNE
+435 
-446 QSREIFLKEIQEY
+446 
-459 ERELEYQKSSIS
+459 
-471 NKIMTDKEL
+471 
-480 ERQVKKE
+480 
-487 IYKEIDPDIIDK
+487 
-499 YDALCKYKRDFEM
+499 
-512 SESLDKKYNL
+512 
-522 KNEYFPLELEL
+522 
-533 RKLDIQ
+533 
-539 YNIAE
+539 
-544 LMEDRLSEKKKEQQD
+544 
-559 FKENLKDIE
+559 
-568 FKLSEIESMVK
+568 
-579 TVEKVNREKDFEK
+579 
-592 YADSYFNF
+592 
-600 EDIFVKSLENR
+600 IFVTSLENR
-611 VLLHKKEA
+611 ILLHKKEA
-619 RLKQINS
+619 RIKQMNS

-635 ALNVLTHGEYSKKEA
+635 ALNVLTHGEYFKKEA

-670 PEIKEIQNYF
+670 PEIREIQNYF
-680 KNLSDNEY
+680 KDLSNNEY
-688 FQNKLSNMKDNIRN
+688 FQSKLSNMKDNIRD
-702 KYANEKDE
+702 KYAHEKEE

-731 PQNYARS
+731 PQNYERS
-738 KIFLAETKEYI
+738 KIFLDETREYI
-749 EDLKIQKEAIDAKVL
+749 EDLKVQKKEIDAKVS
-764 AYKEKYLD
+764 AYKKEYLD
-772 RDVKREVYAEF
+772 RDIKQEIYAEF
-783 EPKILTKY
+783 EPRVLTKY

-799 KLPNVK
+799 KLPSVE
-805 NSAERSKLEEKIN
+805 NSTERFELEEKII

-824 DIFDVENNIKEKV
+824 DIFDVENNIREKT
-837 DKKLKEYRERDIK
+837 DEKLKE
-850 KEIYKEIDSSVA
+850 
-862 ERYEELNGMKD
+862 
-873 ELPSVKDLDEHF
+873 H
-885 NLEQKI
+885 
-891 FAENRYFRSFD
+891 
-902 MKNNIREKMDERS
+902 
-915 KEYREEYKE
+915 REEYKK

-930 DIAGKLNLSFLM
+930 DIAGKLSLSFLM
-942 LRELKKVDKINLLE
+942 MRELKKVNKINLLE
-956 REEMLYDEYYIKN
+956 REEMLYDEYHIKN
-969 ASSYFER
+969 DSSYFER

-981 KLSTFKDE
+981 KLSDFKDE
-989 YKKAFNR
+989 YEKAFNKS
-996 ESKLQPFNL
+996 SKLQPFSL

-1030 IEILQKKLADNQ
+1030 IEFLQKELANNQ
-1042 STDERIRISILDKYT
+1042 PTDERIKVSILDKYT

-1080 YEFTSSYLK
+1080 YEYTSKYLE

-1095 KIFEFKF
+1095 KRFEFKF
-1102 KITNEMFQAEKR
+1102 KITDEMFQAEKR
-1114 LFQEKNMDTLV
+1114 LFQEKNMNTLV

-1154 KPRRPIKE
+1154 KPRRPVKE

-1173 GRIIIKDEIEE
+1173 GRIMIKDEAEE
-1184 SKKRRRS
+1184 SRKRGKA
-1191 YEYER
+1191 YEFEL

>member
-38 DDFLFGQNINM
+38 DDFLFGQNVNM

-111 AVHSKPSG
+111 AVHSKPSSA
-119 VQSIQN
+119 QSIQN

-166 WTAYSKLYYIRQTW
+166 WTEYSKLYYIRQTW
-180 ERIVN
+180 ERIAN
-185 EKLQEK
+185 EKFQEK

-260 EFKLKCENFEEENI
+260 EFKLKCENFEEENS
-274 KARDRFLKGVWE
+274 KARDRFLRGVCE
-286 IRGKEYDPSNTFYIE
+286 IRGKEY
-301 RALAEEHFENTFVV
+301 V
-315 SLENKNL
+315 S
-322 IKNKKEKLERLNSI
+322 S
-336 KSNEIEKLAIERV
+336 
-349 TRGSYERNKNLLKEV
+349 
-364 NDIFNEDK
+364 
-372 KRGHN
+372 N
-377 FEFLEIQKSLN
+377 FEVLRNQLEDTLN
-388 TYFKLLEN
+388 FQN
-396 NEEFKHNLIKAR
+396 
-408 EEIEK
+408 
-413 ELLSKKEVLEKEIAA
+413 
-428 TKEISFR
+428 
-435 DNYYNNYPNNE
+435 
-446 QSREIFLKEIQEY
+446 
-459 ERELEYQKSSIS
+459 
-471 NKIMTDKEL
+471 
-480 ERQVKKE
+480 
-487 IYKEIDPDIIDK
+487 
-499 YDALCKYKRDFEM
+499 
-512 SESLDKKYNL
+512 
-522 KNEYFPLELEL
+522 
-533 RKLDIQ
+533 
-539 YNIAE
+539 
-544 LMEDRLSEKKKEQQD
+544 
-559 FKENLKDIE
+559 
-568 FKLSEIESMVK
+568 
-579 TVEKVNREKDFEK
+579 
-592 YADSYFNF
+592 
-600 EDIFVKSLENR
+600 IFVASLENR

-619 RLKQINS
+619 RIKQINS

-635 ALNVLTHGEYSKKEA
+635 ALNVLTHGEYSKKED
-650 RLQELNKLKKD
+650 RFKELNAFEEKYPKRFNSQL
-661 YFGQDFDVD
+661 
-670 PEIKEIQNYF
+670 EAEKEELQNYF
-680 KNLSDNEY
+680 KDLSNNEY
-688 FQNKLSNMKDNIRN
+688 FQNKLSNMKDNIRD
-702 KYANEKDE
+702 KYAHEKEE
-710 ILKDLKFLRNNNFR
+710 IFKDLKFLRNNNFR

-731 PQNYARS
+731 PQNYERS

-749 EDLKIQKEAIDAKVL
+749 EDLKIQKEEIDAKVL
-764 AYKEKYLD
+764 AYKKEYLD
-772 RDVKREVYAEF
+772 KDIKQEIYARIDS
-783 EPKILTKY
+783 KIVERY
-791 NELQEWKE
+791 NELNRMKE
-799 KLPNVK
+799 KLP
-805 NSAERSKLEEKIN
+805 S
-818 LRSGGF
+818 
-824 DIFDVENNIKEKV
+824 VE
-837 DKKLKEYRERDIK
+837 
-850 KEIYKEIDSSVA
+850 S
-862 ERYEELNGMKD
+862 
-873 ELPSVKDLDEHF
+873 LDEHF

-902 MKNNIREKMDERS
+902 MENNINEKVNEEL
-915 KEYREEYKE
+915 KEHREEYKK

-942 LRELKKVDKINLLE
+942 MRELKKVNKINLLE
-956 REEMLYDEYYIKN
+956 REAILYDEYHIKSD
-969 ASSYFER
+969 SSYFER

-981 KLSTFKDE
+981 KLSIFKDE
-989 YKKAFNR
+989 YEKAFNKS
-996 ESKLQPFNL
+996 SKLQPFSL

-1018 NTKKYILETQKE
+1018 NTKKYILKTQKE
-1030 IEILQKKLADNQ
+1030 IETLQQELANNQ
-1042 STDERIRISILDKYT
+1042 PTDERIRVSILDKYT

-1080 YEFTSSYLK
+1080 YEYTSKYLE

-1095 KIFEFKF
+1095 KRFEFKF

-1114 LFQEKNMDTLV
+1114 LFQEKNMNTLV

-1154 KPRRPIKE
+1154 KPRRPVKE
-1162 QPLKKLKVVES
+1162 QPLKRLKVVES
-1173 GRIIIKDEIEE
+1173 GRIIIKDEAEE
-1184 SKKRRRS
+1184 SRKRGRA
-1191 YEYER
+1191 YEFEL

>member
-38 DDFLFGQNINM
+38 DDFLFGQNVNM

-166 WTAYSKLYYIRQTW
+166 WTEYSKLYYIRQTW
-180 ERIVN
+180 ERIAN

-260 EFKLKCENFEEENI
+260 EFKLKCENFEEENS
-274 KARDRFLKGVWE
+274 KARDRFLRGVCE
-286 IRGKEYDPSNTFYIE
+286 IRGKEY
-301 RALAEEHFENTFVV
+301 V
-315 SLENKNL
+315 S
-322 IKNKKEKLERLNSI
+322 S
-336 KSNEIEKLAIERV
+336 
-349 TRGSYERNKNLLKEV
+349 
-364 NDIFNEDK
+364 
-372 KRGHN
+372 N
-377 FEFLEIQKSLN
+377 FEVLRNQLEDTLN
-388 TYFKLLEN
+388 FQN
-396 NEEFKHNLIKAR
+396 
-408 EEIEK
+408 
-413 ELLSKKEVLEKEIAA
+413 
-428 TKEISFR
+428 
-435 DNYYNNYPNNE
+435 
-446 QSREIFLKEIQEY
+446 
-459 ERELEYQKSSIS
+459 
-471 NKIMTDKEL
+471 
-480 ERQVKKE
+480 
-487 IYKEIDPDIIDK
+487 
-499 YDALCKYKRDFEM
+499 
-512 SESLDKKYNL
+512 
-522 KNEYFPLELEL
+522 
-533 RKLDIQ
+533 
-539 YNIAE
+539 
-544 LMEDRLSEKKKEQQD
+544 
-559 FKENLKDIE
+559 
-568 FKLSEIESMVK
+568 
-579 TVEKVNREKDFEK
+579 
-592 YADSYFNF
+592 
-600 EDIFVKSLENR
+600 IFVASLENR

-619 RLKQINS
+619 RIKQINS

-635 ALNVLTHGEYSKKEA
+635 ALNVLTHGEYSKKED
-650 RLQELNKLKKD
+650 RFKELNAFEEKYPKRFNSQL
-661 YFGQDFDVD
+661 
-670 PEIKEIQNYF
+670 EAEKEELQNYF
-680 KNLSDNEY
+680 KDLSNNEY
-688 FQNKLSNMKDNIRN
+688 FQNKLSNMKDNIRD
-702 KYANEKDE
+702 KYAHEKEE
-710 ILKDLKFLRNNNFR
+710 ILKNLKFLRNNNFR

-731 PQNYARS
+731 PQNYERS
-738 KIFLAETKEYI
+738 KIFLAETREYI
-749 EDLKIQKEAIDAKVL
+749 EDLKIQKEEIDAKVL
-764 AYKEKYLD
+764 AYKKEYLD
-772 RDVKREVYAEF
+772 KDIKQEIYAEMDS
-783 EPKILTKY
+783 KIAERY
-791 NELQEWKE
+791 NELNRMKE
-799 KLPNVK
+799 KLP
-805 NSAERSKLEEKIN
+805 S
-818 LRSGGF
+818 
-824 DIFDVENNIKEKV
+824 VE
-837 DKKLKEYRERDIK
+837 
-850 KEIYKEIDSSVA
+850 S
-862 ERYEELNGMKD
+862 
-873 ELPSVKDLDEHF
+873 LDEHF

-902 MKNNIREKMDERS
+902 MENNINEKVNEEL
-915 KEYREEYKE
+915 KEHREEYKK

-942 LRELKKVDKINLLE
+942 MRELKKVNKINLLE
-956 REEMLYDEYYIKN
+956 REAILYDEYHIKSD
-969 ASSYFER
+969 SSYFER

-981 KLSTFKDE
+981 KLSIFKDE
-989 YKKAFNR
+989 YEKAFNKS
-996 ESKLQPFNL
+996 SKLQPFNL
-1005 PKLSENDRKEFFK
+1005 PKLSESDRKEFFK

-1030 IEILQKKLADNQ
+1030 IEILQKKLADNRP
-1042 STDERIRISILDKYT
+1042 TDERIRVSILDKYT
-1057 DGKYSETLREI
+1057 EGKYSETLREI

-1080 YEFTSSYLK
+1080 YEYTSKYLE

-1095 KIFEFKF
+1095 RRFEFKF
-1102 KITNEMFQAEKR
+1102 KITDEMFQAEKR
-1114 LFQEKNMDTLV
+1114 LFQEKNMNTLV

-1154 KPRRPIKE
+1154 KPRRPVKE
-1162 QPLKKLKVVES
+1162 QPLKRLKVVES
-1173 GRIIIKDEIEE
+1173 GRIIIKDEAEE
-1184 SKKRRRS
+1184 SRKRGRA
-1191 YEYER
+1191 YEFEL

>member
-22 YTLRVNDFSWE
+22 YTLRVNNFSWE

-38 DDFLFGQNINM
+38 DDFLFGQNVNM

-92 ELAARFAEELF
+92 ELAAKFAEELF

-180 ERIVN
+180 ERIAN

-274 KARDRFLKGVWE
+274 KARDRFLRGVCE
-286 IRGKEYDPSNTFYIE
+286 IRGKEY
-301 RALAEEHFENTFVV
+301 V
-315 SLENKNL
+315 S
-322 IKNKKEKLERLNSI
+322 S
-336 KSNEIEKLAIERV
+336 
-349 TRGSYERNKNLLKEV
+349 
-364 NDIFNEDK
+364 
-372 KRGHN
+372 N
-377 FEFLEIQKSLN
+377 FE
-388 TYFKLLEN
+388 
-396 NEEFKHNLIKAR
+396 
-408 EEIEK
+408 
-413 ELLSKKEVLEKEIAA
+413 V
-428 TKEISFR
+428 
-435 DNYYNNYPNNE
+435 
-446 QSREIFLKEIQEY
+446 
-459 ERELEYQKSSIS
+459 
-471 NKIMTDKEL
+471 
-480 ERQVKKE
+480 
-487 IYKEIDPDIIDK
+487 
-499 YDALCKYKRDFEM
+499 
-512 SESLDKKYNL
+512 L
-522 KNEYFPLELEL
+522 KNQLEDTL
-533 RKLDIQ
+533 
-539 YNIAE
+539 
-544 LMEDRLSEKKKEQQD
+544 
-559 FKENLKDIE
+559 
-568 FKLSEIESMVK
+568 
-579 TVEKVNREKDFEK
+579 
-592 YADSYFNF
+592 NF
-600 EDIFVKSLENR
+600 QNIFVASLENR
-611 VLLHKKEA
+611 ILLHKKEA
-619 RLKQINS
+619 RIKQINS
-626 ISDADIESR
+626 ISDADIESH
-635 ALNVLTHGEYSKKEA
+635 ALNVLTHGEYSKKED
-650 RLQELNKLKKD
+650 RFKELNAFEEKYPKRFNSQLEAEKEKL
-661 YFGQDFDVD
+661 
-670 PEIKEIQNYF
+670 QNYF

-688 FQNKLSNMKDNIRN
+688 FQNKLSNMKDNIKN
-702 KYANEKDE
+702 KYAHEKEE
-710 ILKDLKFLRNNNFR
+710 IFNDLKFLRNNNFR

-731 PQNYARS
+731 PQNYERS
-738 KIFLAETKEYI
+738 RIFLAETKEYI
-749 EDLKIQKEAIDAKVL
+749 ENLKVQKEEIDAKVS
-764 AYKEKYLD
+764 AYKKEYLD
-772 RDVKREVYAEF
+772 KDIKQEIYARIDS
-783 EPKILTKY
+783 KIVERY
-791 NELQEWKE
+791 NELNRMKE
-799 KLPNVK
+799 KLP
-805 NSAERSKLEEKIN
+805 S
-818 LRSGGF
+818 
-824 DIFDVENNIKEKV
+824 VE
-837 DKKLKEYRERDIK
+837 
-850 KEIYKEIDSSVA
+850 S
-862 ERYEELNGMKD
+862 
-873 ELPSVKDLDEHF
+873 LDEHF

-902 MKNNIREKMDERS
+902 MENNISEKVNEEL
-915 KEYREEYKE
+915 KEHREEYKK

-930 DIAGKLNLSFLM
+930 DIAGKLSLSFFM
-942 LRELKKVDKINLLE
+942 MRELKKVNKINLLE
-956 REEMLYDEYYIKN
+956 REEMLYDEYHIKSD
-969 ASSYFER
+969 SSYFER

-981 KLSTFKDE
+981 KLSIFKDE
-989 YKKAFNR
+989 YEKAFNKS
-996 ESKLQPFNL
+996 SKLQPFSL

-1030 IEILQKKLADNQ
+1030 IEALQKELANNQ
-1042 STDERIRISILDKYT
+1042 PTDERIRISILDKYT

-1080 YEFTSSYLK
+1080 YEYTSKYLE

-1095 KIFEFKF
+1095 RRFEFKF
-1102 KITNEMFQAEKR
+1102 KITDEMFQAEKR
-1114 LFQEKNMDTLV
+1114 LFQEKNMNTLV

-1139 MLKKLKGKGIGIIRI
+1139 MFKKLKGKGIGIIRI

-1173 GRIIIKDEIEE
+1173 GRIIIKDEAEE
-1184 SKKRRRS
+1184 SRKRGRA
-1191 YEYER
+1191 YEFEL

>member
-38 DDFLFGQNINM
+38 DDFLFGQNVNM

-111 AVHSKPSG
+111 AVHSKPSSA
-119 VQSIQN
+119 QSIQN

-180 ERIVN
+180 ERIAN

-228 KSYIDFCPDSN
+228 KSYVDFCPDSN

-260 EFKLKCENFEEENI
+260 EFKLKCKNFEEENI
-274 KARDRFLKGVWE
+274 KARDRFLRGVCE
-286 IRGKEYDPSNTFYIE
+286 IGGKEYVSSN
-301 RALAEEHFENTFVV
+301 FEVLRNQLEDTLNFQNIFVT
-315 SLENKNL
+315 SLENK
-322 IKNKKEKLERLNSI
+322 
-336 KSNEIEKLAIERV
+336 
-349 TRGSYERNKNLLKEV
+349 
-364 NDIFNEDK
+364 
-372 KRGHN
+372 
-377 FEFLEIQKSLN
+377 
-388 TYFKLLEN
+388 
-396 NEEFKHNLIKAR
+396 
-408 EEIEK
+408 
-413 ELLSKKEVLEKEIAA
+413 
-428 TKEISFR
+428 
-435 DNYYNNYPNNE
+435 
-446 QSREIFLKEIQEY
+446 
-459 ERELEYQKSSIS
+459 
-471 NKIMTDKEL
+471 
-480 ERQVKKE
+480 
-487 IYKEIDPDIIDK
+487 
-499 YDALCKYKRDFEM
+499 
-512 SESLDKKYNL
+512 
-522 KNEYFPLELEL
+522 
-533 RKLDIQ
+533 
-539 YNIAE
+539 
-544 LMEDRLSEKKKEQQD
+544 
-559 FKENLKDIE
+559 
-568 FKLSEIESMVK
+568 
-579 TVEKVNREKDFEK
+579 
-592 YADSYFNF
+592 
-600 EDIFVKSLENR
+600 

-619 RLKQINS
+619 RIKQINS

-680 KNLSDNEY
+680 KDLSDNEY
-688 FQNKLSNMKDNIRN
+688 FQNKLSNMKDNIKD
-702 KYANEKDE
+702 KYAHEKEE

-731 PQNYARS
+731 PQNYERS
-738 KIFLAETKEYI
+738 KIFLDETREYI
-749 EDLKIQKEAIDAKVL
+749 EDLKVQKKEIDAKVS
-764 AYKEKYLD
+764 AYKKEYLD
-772 RDVKREVYAEF
+772 RDIKQEIYAEF
-783 EPKILTKY
+783 EPRILAKY

-799 KLPNVK
+799 KLPSVE
-805 NSAERSKLEEKIN
+805 NSTERFELEEKII
-818 LRSGGF
+818 LRNGGF
-824 DIFDVENNIKEKV
+824 DIFDVENNIREKT
-837 DKKLKEYRERDIK
+837 DEKLKE
-850 KEIYKEIDSSVA
+850 
-862 ERYEELNGMKD
+862 
-873 ELPSVKDLDEHF
+873 H
-885 NLEQKI
+885 
-891 FAENRYFRSFD
+891 
-902 MKNNIREKMDERS
+902 
-915 KEYREEYKE
+915 REEYKK

-930 DIAGKLNLSFLM
+930 DIAGKLDLSFLM
-942 LRELKKVDKINLLE
+942 MRELKKVNKINLLE
-956 REEMLYDEYYIKN
+956 REEMLYDEYHIKN
-969 ASSYFER
+969 DSSYFER

-981 KLSTFKDE
+981 KLSDFKDE
-989 YKKAFNR
+989 YEKAFNKS
-996 ESKLQPFNL
+996 SKLQPFSL

-1042 STDERIRISILDKYT
+1042 PTDERIRISILDKYT

-1080 YEFTSSYLK
+1080 YEYTSKYLE

-1095 KIFEFKF
+1095 KRFEFKF
-1102 KITNEMFQAEKR
+1102 KITNEMLQAEKR
-1114 LFQEKNMDTLV
+1114 LFQEKNMNTLV

-1173 GRIIIKDEIEE
+1173 GRIIIKDEAEE
-1184 SKKRRRS
+1184 SRKRGKA
-1191 YEYER
+1191 YEFEL

>member
-33 KDSKY
+33 KNSKY
-38 DDFLFGQNINM
+38 DDFLFGQNVNM

-111 AVHSKPSG
+111 AVHSKPSSA
-119 VQSIQN
+119 QSIQN

-143 SKEFFKRFN
+143 PKEFFKRFN

-180 ERIVN
+180 ERIAN

-274 KARDRFLKGVWE
+274 KARDRFLRGVCE
-286 IRGKEYDPSNTFYIE
+286 IRGKEY
-301 RALAEEHFENTFVV
+301 V
-315 SLENKNL
+315 S
-322 IKNKKEKLERLNSI
+322 S
-336 KSNEIEKLAIERV
+336 
-349 TRGSYERNKNLLKEV
+349 
-364 NDIFNEDK
+364 
-372 KRGHN
+372 N
-377 FEFLEIQKSLN
+377 FE
-388 TYFKLLEN
+388 
-396 NEEFKHNLIKAR
+396 
-408 EEIEK
+408 
-413 ELLSKKEVLEKEIAA
+413 V
-428 TKEISFR
+428 
-435 DNYYNNYPNNE
+435 
-446 QSREIFLKEIQEY
+446 
-459 ERELEYQKSSIS
+459 
-471 NKIMTDKEL
+471 
-480 ERQVKKE
+480 
-487 IYKEIDPDIIDK
+487 
-499 YDALCKYKRDFEM
+499 
-512 SESLDKKYNL
+512 L
-522 KNEYFPLELEL
+522 KNQLEDTL
-533 RKLDIQ
+533 
-539 YNIAE
+539 
-544 LMEDRLSEKKKEQQD
+544 
-559 FKENLKDIE
+559 
-568 FKLSEIESMVK
+568 
-579 TVEKVNREKDFEK
+579 
-592 YADSYFNF
+592 NF
-600 EDIFVKSLENR
+600 QNIFVASLENR
-611 VLLHKKEA
+611 ILLHKKEA
-619 RLKQINS
+619 RIKQINS
-626 ISDADIESR
+626 ISDADIESH
-635 ALNVLTHGEYSKKEA
+635 ALNVLTHGEYSKKED
-650 RLQELNKLKKD
+650 RFKELNAFEEKYPKKFNSQLEAEKEKL
-661 YFGQDFDVD
+661 
-670 PEIKEIQNYF
+670 QNYF

-702 KYANEKDE
+702 KYAHEKEE
-710 ILKDLKFLRNNNFR
+710 IFNDLKFLRNNNFR

-731 PQNYARS
+731 PQNYERS
-738 KIFLAETKEYI
+738 RIFLAETKEYI
-749 EDLKIQKEAIDAKVL
+749 ENLKVQKEEIDAKVS
-764 AYKEKYLD
+764 AYKKEYLD
-772 RDVKREVYAEF
+772 KDIKQEIYARIDS
-783 EPKILTKY
+783 KIVERY
-791 NELQEWKE
+791 NELNRMKE
-799 KLPNVK
+799 KLP
-805 NSAERSKLEEKIN
+805 S
-818 LRSGGF
+818 
-824 DIFDVENNIKEKV
+824 VE
-837 DKKLKEYRERDIK
+837 
-850 KEIYKEIDSSVA
+850 S
-862 ERYEELNGMKD
+862 
-873 ELPSVKDLDEHF
+873 LDEHF

-902 MKNNIREKMDERS
+902 MENNISEKVNEEL
-915 KEYREEYKE
+915 KEHREEYKK

-930 DIAGKLNLSFLM
+930 DIAGKLSLSFFM
-942 LRELKKVDKINLLE
+942 MRELKKVNKINLLE
-956 REEMLYDEYYIKN
+956 REAMLYDEYYIKN
-969 ASSYFER
+969 DSSYFER

-981 KLSTFKDE
+981 KLSVFKDE
-989 YKKAFNR
+989 YEKAFNKS
-996 ESKLQPFNL
+996 SKLQPFSL

-1030 IEILQKKLADNQ
+1030 IEALQQELANNQ
-1042 STDERIRISILDKYT
+1042 PTDERIRVSILDKYT

-1080 YEFTSSYLK
+1080 YEYTSKYLE

-1095 KIFEFKF
+1095 KRFEFKF

-1114 LFQEKNMDTLV
+1114 LFLEKNMNTLV

-1173 GRIIIKDEIEE
+1173 GRIIIKDEAEE
-1184 SKKRRRS
+1184 SRKRGRA
-1191 YEYER
+1191 YEFEL